1 MQNGLFHF
9 SRLGIAQASLA
20 LRSAYRKGLYINIK
34 KGAVLLAALL
44 MSCLSIPAY
53 SQVVLSQASSGRNVF
68 PLSSDS
74 SAAIVYEASTEASVV
89 ATAAELLASD
99 VAKVTG
105 KSPRIFSDGASSL
118 SCRYAVIAGTLGQSP
133 MIDRLVENGKID
145 VSQINGG
152 WERYAVRLV
161 DAPFRG
167 VRKALVVVGSDRRG
181 TAYGLLSISRTIGVS
196 PWYWWLDAPV
206 RKSSKIYLT
215 VNDFDSRT
223 PSVKYR
229 GIFINDE
236 DWGLLR
242 WAKRNFEKELGNI
255 GPKTYDKVCELLL
268 RLNANM
274 LAPAMHEASTAFYQ
288 IPQNKEVADKYGIII
303 TASHCEPLLLNTASE
318 WRKEYGEWNYR
329 TNAAKIDSVL
339 KARVVEASPYE
350 NVYVL
355 ALRGL
360 HDRAMNGVES
370 MASRKATV
378 QSALMN
384 QRGILADVTGKPADE
399 IPQVFTPYKEVLDVY
414 NQGLV
419 LPDDVTIVWPDDNYG
434 YMKRLSG
441 PKERMRSGRSGVYYH
456 SSYLGRPHDY
466 LWMNTTS
473 PTLMYE
479 ELRKAYDSTADR
491 YWLLNSGDI
500 KSCEIA
506 VDFFL
511 SMAYDIDSF
520 NYQRAAKYRAEWLGT
535 MLGAENIAAYESIF
549 DEFYHQAFIR
559 KPEFMGWGYQWTTDR
574 HGNERNTDTDFS
586 FANYREAER
595 RIEAYRNISSEVE
608 SLMEKLPSS
617 HIPCFYQSVYYP
629 VKACEL
635 MSRMVLSGQQNRW
648 YVLQGRA
655 AAISAADE
663 AVNCYDSLRVI
674 TDGYNALLDGKWNHV
689 MTMGQGFAA
698 SYFKKP
704 VLRTPDLA
712 ETPVLGV
719 MAENEGSLNGVSS
732 YHLLPAFNKFLKC
745 SYYIDI
751 FNKGKG
757 QLSWSASAD
766 SEWVILSK
774 SSGDTSFGDRIEV
787 SVDWTKV
794 PVGDR
799 IAGTVTVK
807 DASGASENV
816 LVSVFNP
823 SSPTC
828 DELKGIYV
836 QHNGYVSI
844 DAAGYHRK
852 TENDD
857 IKIIDIPNLGIENA
871 AVQFGNPMMP
881 KQNTR
886 RDKVPC
892 VEYDFYTFEQGS
904 VDVYTYVLPTFVIT
918 PDREYSGHEA
928 TNVETQYGVCIDDGP
943 VMNPSTSSVEYA
955 QIWYESCLKN
965 CRVNKTT
972 LHLNEPGKHTV
983 RILCGDAGTVLQKIV
998 IDFGGLKRSYTGPQP
1013 TLSR

>member
-1 MQNGLFHF
+1 MWNSFLMN
-9 SRLGIAQASLA
+9 
-20 LRSAYRKGLYINIK
+20 KN
-34 KGAVLLAALL
+34 GAVVLAALL
-44 MSCLSIPAY
+44 CLVAAFPLRA
-53 SQVVLSQASSGRNVF
+53 QVSLSETSSGRNVV
-68 PLSSDS
+68 PLSAKTC
-74 SAAIVYEASTEASVV
+74 AAIMYDAVSEPSVV
-89 ATAAELLASD
+89 GTAVGLLASD
-99 VAKVTG
+99 IEKVTG
-105 KSPRIFSDGASSL
+105 RVPSVSGNGSVPE
-118 SCRYAVIAGTLGQSP
+118 SCRYAVIAGTLGHSSL
-133 MIDRLVENGKID
+133 IDALVRERKID
-145 VSQINGG
+145 VSSISGD

-161 DAPFRG
+161 EAPLKG
-167 VRKALVVVGSDRRG
+167 VRRALVVVGSDRRG
-181 TAYGLLSISRTIGVS
+181 TAYGLLSLSRAIGVS
-196 PWYWWLDAPV
+196 PWYWWMDAPV
-206 RKSSKIYLT
+206 EHRNSIYLS
-215 VNDFDSRT
+215 VNAYDAAT

-255 GPKTYDKVCELLL
+255 GPKTYEKVCELLL

-288 IPQNKEVADKYGIII
+288 IPQNKEIADRYGIII

-318 WRKEYGEWNYR
+318 WHKDRYGDWNYN
-329 TNAAKIDSVL
+329 TNSERIDSVL
-339 KARVVEASPYE
+339 NARVVETSPYE
-350 NVYVL
+350 NAYVI

-360 HDRAMNGVES
+360 HDRAMSGAES
-370 MASRKATV
+370 LDSRKATV
-378 QSALMN
+378 QRALLN
-384 QRGILADVTGKPADE
+384 QRKILSDVLGKDASE
-399 IPQVFTPYKEVLDVY
+399 IPQFFTPYKEVLDVY
-414 NQGLV
+414 NQGLE

-441 PKERMRSGRSGVYYH
+441 PKEQLRSGRSGVYYH

-500 KSCEIA
+500 KSCEFA

-520 NYQRAAKYRAEWLGT
+520 SYERAASYRSEWLCG
-535 MLGAENIAAYESIF
+535 MLGEKNRDAYRSIF

-559 KPEFMGWGYQWTTDR
+559 KPEFMGWGYQWTTDK

-595 RIEAYRNISSEVE
+595 RLEAYRKISSETE
-608 SLMEKLPSS
+608 ALMAQLPSS

-635 MSRMVLSGQQNRW
+635 MSRMVLSGQKNRW
-648 YVLQGRA
+648 YALQQRTA
-655 AAISAADE
+655 ATAAADE
-663 AVNCYDSLRVI
+663 AIRCHDSLRVI
-674 TDGYNALLDGKWNHV
+674 TEGYNSLLDGKWNHV

-704 VLRTPDLA
+704 VLREVKLSQAP
-712 ETPVLGV
+712 ELGV
-719 MAENEGSLNGVSS
+719 MVENEGSLNGVSS
-732 YHLLPAFNKFLKC
+732 YHLLPAFNGYFRC
-745 SYYIDI
+745 AYFIDI

-757 QLSWSASAD
+757 QLSWTAETDKEWILLSRTSGKTAD
-766 SEWVILSK
+766 E
-774 SSGDTSFGDRIEV
+774 GRIMV
-787 SVDWTKV
+787 SVDWNNV
-794 PVGDR
+794 PVGDK
-799 IAGTVTVK
+799 IAGTVTIK
-807 DASGASENV
+807 DGSGVQENV

-823 SSPTC
+823 SSPTRE
-828 DELKGIYV
+828 DLNGIYV

-852 TENDD
+852 RENDA
-857 IKIIDIPNLGIENA
+857 IRIIDIPNLGIENK

-886 RDKVPC
+886 NGDVPC

-904 VDVYTYVLPTFVIT
+904 VDVYTYVLPTFVLSA
-918 PDREYSGHEA
+918 DRGYSGHEA
-928 TNVETQYGVCIDDGP
+928 TNIETQYGVCIDDGP

-972 LHLNEPGKHTV
+972 LHINEPGRHSI

-998 IDFGGLKRSYTGPQP
+998 LDFGGLKRSYLGPEP
-1013 TLSR
+1013 TMVK

>member
-1 MQNGLFHF
+1 MWNSFLMNK
-9 SRLGIAQASLA
+9 
-20 LRSAYRKGLYINIK
+20 Y
-34 KGAVLLAALL
+34 GAVVLAALL
-44 MSCLSIPAY
+44 CLAAAFPLHA
-53 SQVVLSQASSGRNVF
+53 QVSLSETSSGRNVF
-68 PLSSDS
+68 PLSTKTC
-74 SAAIVYEASTEASVV
+74 AAIMYDATSEPSVV
-89 ATAAELLASD
+89 GTAVGLLASD
-99 VAKVTG
+99 IEKVTG
-105 KSPRIFSDGASSL
+105 KCPSVSGNGSVTA
-118 SCRYAVIAGTLGQSP
+118 SCRYAVIAGTLGHSSL
-133 MIDRLVENGKID
+133 IDELVRDGKID
-145 VSQINGG
+145 VSSISGD

-161 DAPFRG
+161 EAPLKG
-167 VRKALVVVGSDRRG
+167 VRRALVVVGSDRRG
-181 TAYGLLSISRTIGVS
+181 TAYGLLSLSRAIGVN
-196 PWYWWLDAPV
+196 PWYWWMDAPV
-206 RKSSKIYLT
+206 EHRNSIYLS
-215 VNDFDSRT
+215 VNAYDAAT

-255 GPKTYDKVCELLL
+255 GPKTYEKVCELLL

-288 IPQNKEVADKYGIII
+288 IPQNKEIADKYGIII

-318 WRKEYGEWNYR
+318 WHKDRYGDWNYN
-329 TNAAKIDSVL
+329 TNSERIDSVL
-339 KARVVEASPYE
+339 NARVVETSPYE
-350 NVYVL
+350 NAYVI

-360 HDRAMNGVES
+360 HDRAMSGAES
-370 MASRKATV
+370 LDSRKATV
-378 QSALMN
+378 QRALLN
-384 QRGILADVTGKPADE
+384 QRKILSDVLGKDASE
-399 IPQVFTPYKEVLDVY
+399 IPQFFTPYKEVLDVY
-414 NQGLV
+414 NQGLE

-441 PKERMRSGRSGVYYH
+441 PKEQLRSGRSGVYYH

-500 KSCEIA
+500 KSCEFA

-520 NYQRAAKYRAEWLGT
+520 SYERAASYRSEWLCG
-535 MLGAENIAAYESIF
+535 MLGEKNRDAYRSIF

-559 KPEFMGWGYQWTTDR
+559 KPEFMGWGYQWTTDK

-595 RIEAYRNISSEVE
+595 RLEAYRKISSETE
-608 SLMEKLPSS
+608 ALMAQLPSS

-635 MSRMVLSGQQNRW
+635 MSRMVLSGQKNRW
-648 YVLQGRA
+648 YALQRRTA
-655 AAISAADE
+655 ATAAADE
-663 AVNCYDSLRVI
+663 AVRCHDSLRVI
-674 TDGYNALLDGKWNHV
+674 TEGYNSLLGGKWNHV

-704 VLRTPDLA
+704 VLREVKLSPA
-712 ETPVLGV
+712 PELGV
-719 MAENEGSLNGVSS
+719 MVENEGSLNGVSS
-732 YHLLPAFNKFLKC
+732 YHLLPAFNGYFRC
-745 SYYIDI
+745 AYFIDI
-751 FNKGKG
+751 FNRGKG
-757 QLSWSASAD
+757 QLSWTAETDKEWILLSRTSGKTAD
-766 SEWVILSK
+766 E
-774 SSGDTSFGDRIEV
+774 DRIMV
-787 SVDWTKV
+787 SVDWNNV
-794 PVGDR
+794 PVGDK
-799 IAGTVTVK
+799 IAGIVTIK
-807 DASGASENV
+807 DGSGVQENV

-823 SSPTC
+823 SSPTRE
-828 DELKGIYV
+828 DLNGIYV

-852 TENDD
+852 RENDA
-857 IKIIDIPNLGIENA
+857 IRIIDISNLGIENK

-886 RDKVPC
+886 KEDVPC

-904 VDVYTYVLPTFVIT
+904 VDVYTYVLPTFVLSA
-918 PDREYSGHEA
+918 DRGYSGHEA

-972 LHLNEPGKHTV
+972 LHINEPGKHSV

-998 IDFGGLKRSYTGPQP
+998 LDFGGLKRSYLGPEP
-1013 TLSR
+1013 TLVK

>member
-1 MQNGLFHF
+1 MWNSFLMNK
-9 SRLGIAQASLA
+9 
-20 LRSAYRKGLYINIK
+20 Y
-34 KGAVLLAALL
+34 GAVVLAALL
-44 MSCLSIPAY
+44 CLAAAFPLRA
-53 SQVVLSQASSGRNVF
+53 QVSLSETSSGRNVF
-68 PLSSDS
+68 PLSTKTC
-74 SAAIVYEASTEASVV
+74 AAIMYDATSEPSVV
-89 ATAAELLASD
+89 GTAVGLLASD
-99 VAKVTG
+99 IEKVTG
-105 KSPRIFSDGASSL
+105 KCPSVSGNGSVTA
-118 SCRYAVIAGTLGQSP
+118 SCRYAVIAGTLGHSSL
-133 MIDRLVENGKID
+133 IDELVRDGKID
-145 VSQINGG
+145 VSSISGD

-161 DAPFRG
+161 EAPLKG
-167 VRKALVVVGSDRRG
+167 VRRALVVVGSDRRG
-181 TAYGLLSISRTIGVS
+181 TAYGLLSISRAIGVN
-196 PWYWWLDAPV
+196 PWYWWMDAPV
-206 RKSSKIYLT
+206 EHRNSIYLS
-215 VNDFDSRT
+215 VNAYDAAT

-255 GPKTYDKVCELLL
+255 GPKTYEKVCELLL

-288 IPQNKEVADKYGIII
+288 IPQNKEIADRYGIII

-318 WRKEYGEWNYR
+318 WHKDRYGDWNYN
-329 TNAAKIDSVL
+329 TNSERIDSVL
-339 KARVVEASPYE
+339 NARVVETSPYE
-350 NVYVL
+350 NAYVI

-360 HDRAMNGVES
+360 HDRAMSGAES
-370 MASRKATV
+370 LDSRKATV
-378 QSALMN
+378 QRALLN
-384 QRGILADVTGKPADE
+384 QRKILSDVLGKDASE
-399 IPQVFTPYKEVLDVY
+399 IPQFFTPYKEVLDVY
-414 NQGLV
+414 NQGLE

-441 PKERMRSGRSGVYYH
+441 PKEQLRSGRSGVYYH

-500 KSCEIA
+500 KSCEFA

-520 NYQRAAKYRAEWLGT
+520 SYERAASYRSEWLCG
-535 MLGAENIAAYESIF
+535 MLGEKDRDAYRSIF

-559 KPEFMGWGYQWTTDR
+559 KPEFMGWGYQWTTDK

-595 RIEAYRNISSEVE
+595 RLEAYRKISSETE
-608 SLMEKLPSS
+608 ALMAQLPSS

-635 MSRMVLSGQQNRW
+635 MSRMVLSGQKNRW
-648 YVLQGRA
+648 YALQQRTA
-655 AAISAADE
+655 ATAAADE
-663 AVNCYDSLRVI
+663 AIRCHDSLRVI
-674 TDGYNALLDGKWNHV
+674 TEGYNSLLDGKWNHV

-704 VLRTPDLA
+704 VLREVKLSPA
-712 ETPVLGV
+712 PELGV
-719 MAENEGSLNGVSS
+719 MVENEGSLNGVSS
-732 YHLLPAFNKFLKC
+732 YHLLPAFNGYFRC
-745 SYYIDI
+745 AYFIDI
-751 FNKGKG
+751 FNRGKG
-757 QLSWSASAD
+757 QLSWTAETDKEWILLSRTSGKTAD
-766 SEWVILSK
+766 E
-774 SSGDTSFGDRIEV
+774 DRIMV
-787 SVDWTKV
+787 SVDWNNV
-794 PVGDR
+794 PVGDK
-799 IAGTVTVK
+799 IAGTVTIK
-807 DASGASENV
+807 DGSGVQENV

-823 SSPTC
+823 SSPTRE
-828 DELKGIYV
+828 DLNGIYV

-852 TENDD
+852 RENDA
-857 IKIIDIPNLGIENA
+857 IRIIDIPNLGIENK

-886 RDKVPC
+886 KEDVPC

-904 VDVYTYVLPTFVIT
+904 VDVYTYVLPTFVLSA
-918 PDREYSGHEA
+918 DRGYSGHEA
-928 TNVETQYGVCIDDGP
+928 TNIETQYGVCIDDGP

-972 LHLNEPGKHTV
+972 LHINEPGRHSI

-998 IDFGGLKRSYTGPQP
+998 LDFGGLKRSYLGPEP
-1013 TLSR
+1013 TMVK

>member
-1 MQNGLFHF
+1 MWNSFLMN
-9 SRLGIAQASLA
+9 
-20 LRSAYRKGLYINIK
+20 KN
-34 KGAVLLAALL
+34 GAVVLAALL
-44 MSCLSIPAY
+44 CLAAAFPLRA
-53 SQVVLSQASSGRNVF
+53 QVSLSETSSGRNVF
-68 PLSSDS
+68 PLSAKTC
-74 SAAIVYEASTEASVV
+74 AAIMYDAVSEPSVV
-89 ATAAELLASD
+89 GTAVGLLASD
-99 VAKVTG
+99 IEKVTG
-105 KSPRIFSDGASSL
+105 RVPSVSGNGSVPA
-118 SCRYAVIAGTLGQSP
+118 SCRYAVIAGTLGHSSL
-133 MIDRLVENGKID
+133 IDALVRDRKID
-145 VSQINGG
+145 VSSISGD

-161 DAPFRG
+161 EAPLKG
-167 VRKALVVVGSDRRG
+167 VRRALVVVGSDRRG
-181 TAYGLLSISRTIGVS
+181 TAYGLLSLSRAIGVS
-196 PWYWWLDAPV
+196 PWYWWMDAPV
-206 RKSSKIYLT
+206 EHRSSIYLS
-215 VNDFDSRT
+215 VNAYDAAT

-255 GPKTYDKVCELLL
+255 GPKTYEKVCELLL

-288 IPQNKEVADKYGIII
+288 IPQNKEVADRYGIII

-318 WRKEYGEWNYR
+318 WQKDRYGDWNYN
-329 TNAAKIDSVL
+329 TNSERIDSVL
-339 KARVVEASPYE
+339 NARVVETSPYE
-350 NVYVL
+350 NAYVI

-360 HDRAMNGVES
+360 HDRAMSGGES
-370 MASRKATV
+370 LDSRKATV
-378 QSALMN
+378 QRALLN
-384 QRGILADVTGKPADE
+384 QRKILSDVLGKDASE
-399 IPQVFTPYKEVLDVY
+399 IPQFFTPYKEVLDVY
-414 NQGLV
+414 NQGLE

-441 PKERMRSGRSGVYYH
+441 PKEQLRSGRSGVYYH

-500 KSCEIA
+500 KSCEFA

-520 NYQRAAKYRAEWLGT
+520 SYERAASYRSEWLCGMLGEKYRD
-535 MLGAENIAAYESIF
+535 AYRSIF

-559 KPEFMGWGYQWTTDR
+559 KPEFMGWGYQWTTDK

-595 RIEAYRNISSEVE
+595 RLEAYRKISSETE
-608 SLMEKLPSS
+608 ALMAQLPSS

-635 MSRMVLSGQQNRW
+635 MSRMVLSGQKNRW
-648 YVLQGRA
+648 YALQQRTA
-655 AAISAADE
+655 ATAAADE
-663 AVNCYDSLRVI
+663 AIRCHDSLRVI
-674 TDGYNALLDGKWNHV
+674 TEGYNSLLDGKWNHV

-704 VLRTPDLA
+704 VLREVKLSPA
-712 ETPVLGV
+712 PELGV
-719 MAENEGSLNGVSS
+719 MVENEGSLNGVSS
-732 YHLLPAFNKFLKC
+732 YHLLPAFNGYFRC
-745 SYYIDI
+745 AYFIDI
-751 FNKGKG
+751 FNRGKG
-757 QLSWSASAD
+757 QLSWTAETDKEWILLSRTSGKTAD
-766 SEWVILSK
+766 E
-774 SSGDTSFGDRIEV
+774 DRIMV
-787 SVDWTKV
+787 SVDWNNV
-794 PVGDR
+794 PVGDK
-799 IAGTVTVK
+799 IAGTVTIK
-807 DASGASENV
+807 DGSGVQENV

-823 SSPTC
+823 SYPTRE
-828 DELKGIYV
+828 DLNGIYV

-852 TENDD
+852 RENDA
-857 IKIIDIPNLGIENA
+857 IRIIDIPNLGIENK

-886 RDKVPC
+886 NGDVPC

-904 VDVYTYVLPTFVIT
+904 VDVYTYVLPTFVLSA
-918 PDREYSGHEA
+918 DRGYSGHEA
-928 TNVETQYGVCIDDGP
+928 TNIETQYGVCIDDGP

-972 LHLNEPGKHTV
+972 LHINEPGRHSI

-998 IDFGGLKRSYTGPQP
+998 LDFGGLKRSYLGPEP
-1013 TLSR
+1013 TMVK

>member
-1 MQNGLFHF
+1 MWNSFLMNK
-9 SRLGIAQASLA
+9 
-20 LRSAYRKGLYINIK
+20 Y
-34 KGAVLLAALL
+34 GAVVLAALL
-44 MSCLSIPAY
+44 CLAAAFPLRA
-53 SQVVLSQASSGRNVF
+53 QVSLSETSSGRNVF
-68 PLSSDS
+68 PLSTKTC
-74 SAAIVYEASTEASVV
+74 AAIMYDATSEPSVV
-89 ATAAELLASD
+89 GTAVGLLASD
-99 VAKVTG
+99 IEKVTG
-105 KSPRIFSDGASSL
+105 KCPSVSGNGSVTA
-118 SCRYAVIAGTLGQSP
+118 SCRYAVIAGTLGHSSL
-133 MIDRLVENGKID
+133 IDELVRDGKID
-145 VSQINGG
+145 VSSISGE

-161 DAPFRG
+161 EAPLKG
-167 VRKALVVVGSDRRG
+167 VRRALVVVGSDRRG
-181 TAYGLLSISRTIGVS
+181 TAYGLLSLSRAIGVN
-196 PWYWWLDAPV
+196 PWYWWMDAPV
-206 RKSSKIYLT
+206 EHRNSIYLS
-215 VNDFDSRT
+215 VNAYDAAT

-255 GPKTYDKVCELLL
+255 GPKTYEKVCELLL

-288 IPQNKEVADKYGIII
+288 IPQNKEIADRYGIII

-318 WRKEYGEWNYR
+318 WHKDRYGDWNYNTSSER
-329 TNAAKIDSVL
+329 IDSVL
-339 KARVVEASPYE
+339 NARVVETSPYE
-350 NVYVL
+350 NAYVI

-360 HDRAMNGVES
+360 HDRAMSGAENLD
-370 MASRKATV
+370 SRKATV
-378 QSALMN
+378 QRALLN
-384 QRGILADVTGKPADE
+384 QRKILSDVLGKDASE
-399 IPQVFTPYKEVLDVY
+399 IPQFFTPYKEVLDVY
-414 NQGLV
+414 NQGLE

-441 PKERMRSGRSGVYYH
+441 PKEQLRSGRSGVYYH

-500 KSCEIA
+500 KSCEFA

-520 NYQRAAKYRAEWLGT
+520 SYERAASYRSEWLCGMLGEKYRD
-535 MLGAENIAAYESIF
+535 AYRSIF

-559 KPEFMGWGYQWTTDR
+559 KPEFMGWGYQWTTDK

-595 RIEAYRNISSEVE
+595 RLEAYRKISSETE
-608 SLMEKLPSS
+608 ALMAQLPSS

-635 MSRMVLSGQQNRW
+635 MSRMVLSGQKNRW
-648 YVLQGRA
+648 YALQRRTA
-655 AAISAADE
+655 ATAAADE
-663 AVNCYDSLRVI
+663 AIRCHDSLRVI
-674 TDGYNALLDGKWNHV
+674 TEGYNSLLGGKWNHV

-704 VLRTPDLA
+704 VLREVKLSPA
-712 ETPVLGV
+712 PELGV
-719 MAENEGSLNGVSS
+719 MVENEGSLNGVSS
-732 YHLLPAFNKFLKC
+732 YHLLPAFNGYFRC
-745 SYYIDI
+745 AYFIDI
-751 FNKGKG
+751 FNRGKG
-757 QLSWSASAD
+757 QLSWTAETDKEWILLSRTSGKTAD
-766 SEWVILSK
+766 E
-774 SSGDTSFGDRIEV
+774 DRIMV
-787 SVDWTKV
+787 SVDWNNV
-794 PVGDR
+794 PVGDK
-799 IAGTVTVK
+799 IAGTVTIK
-807 DASGASENV
+807 DGSGVQENV

-823 SSPTC
+823 SSPTRE
-828 DELKGIYV
+828 DLNGIYV

-852 TENDD
+852 RENDA
-857 IKIIDIPNLGIENA
+857 IRIIDIPNLGIENK

-886 RDKVPC
+886 KGDVPC

-904 VDVYTYVLPTFVIT
+904 VDVYTYVLPTFVLSA
-918 PDREYSGHEA
+918 DRGYSGHEA
-928 TNVETQYGVCIDDGP
+928 TNIETQYGVCIDDGP

-972 LHLNEPGKHTV
+972 LHINEPGKHSV

-998 IDFGGLKRSYTGPQP
+998 LDFGGLKRSYLGPEP
-1013 TLSR
+1013 TMVK

>member
-1 MQNGLFHF
+1 MWNSFLMN
-9 SRLGIAQASLA
+9 
-20 LRSAYRKGLYINIK
+20 KN
-34 KGAVLLAALL
+34 GAVVLAALL
-44 MSCLSIPAY
+44 CLVAAFPLRA
-53 SQVVLSQASSGRNVF
+53 QVSLSETTSGRNVF
-68 PLSSDS
+68 PLSAKTC
-74 SAAIVYEASTEASVV
+74 AAIMYDAVSEPSVV
-89 ATAAELLASD
+89 GTAVGLLASD
-99 VAKVTG
+99 IEKVTG
-105 KSPRIFSDGASSL
+105 RVPSVSGNGSVPA
-118 SCRYAVIAGTLGQSP
+118 SCRYAVIAGTLGHSSL
-133 MIDRLVENGKID
+133 IDALVRDRKID
-145 VSQINGG
+145 VSSISGD

-161 DAPFRG
+161 EAPLKG
-167 VRKALVVVGSDRRG
+167 VRRALVVVGSDRRG
-181 TAYGLLSISRTIGVS
+181 TAYGLLSLSRAIGVS
-196 PWYWWLDAPV
+196 PWYWWMDAPV
-206 RKSSKIYLT
+206 EHRNSIYLS
-215 VNDFDSRT
+215 VNAYDAAT

-255 GPKTYDKVCELLL
+255 GPKTYEKVCELLL

-288 IPQNKEVADKYGIII
+288 IPQNKEVADRYGIII

-318 WRKEYGEWNYR
+318 WQKDRYGDWNYN
-329 TNAAKIDSVL
+329 TNSERIDSVL
-339 KARVVEASPYE
+339 NARVVETSPYE
-350 NVYVL
+350 NAYVI

-360 HDRAMNGVES
+360 HDRAMSGAES
-370 MASRKATV
+370 LDSRKATV
-378 QSALMN
+378 QRALLN
-384 QRGILADVTGKPADE
+384 QRKILSDVLGKDASE
-399 IPQVFTPYKEVLDVY
+399 IPQFFTPYKEVLDVY
-414 NQGLV
+414 NQGLE

-434 YMKRLSG
+434 YMKRLSS
-441 PKERMRSGRSGVYYH
+441 PKEQLRSGRSGVYYH

-500 KSCEIA
+500 KSCEFA

-520 NYQRAAKYRAEWLGT
+520 SYERAASYRSEWLCG
-535 MLGAENIAAYESIF
+535 MLGEKNRDAYRSIF

-559 KPEFMGWGYQWTTDR
+559 KPEFMGWGYQWTTDK

-595 RIEAYRNISSEVE
+595 RLEAYRKISSETE
-608 SLMEKLPSS
+608 ALMAQLPSS

-635 MSRMVLSGQQNRW
+635 MSRMVLSGQKNRW
-648 YVLQGRA
+648 YALQRRTA
-655 AAISAADE
+655 ATAAADE
-663 AVNCYDSLRVI
+663 AIRCHDSLRVI
-674 TDGYNALLDGKWNHV
+674 TEGYNSLLGGKWNHV

-704 VLRTPDLA
+704 VLREVKLSPA
-712 ETPVLGV
+712 PELGV
-719 MAENEGSLNGVSS
+719 MVENEGSLNGVSS
-732 YHLLPAFNKFLKC
+732 YHLLPAFNGYFRC
-745 SYYIDI
+745 AYFIDI
-751 FNKGKG
+751 FNRGKG
-757 QLSWSASAD
+757 QLSWTAETDKEWILLSRTSGKTAD
-766 SEWVILSK
+766 E
-774 SSGDTSFGDRIEV
+774 DRIMV
-787 SVDWTKV
+787 SVDWNNV
-794 PVGDR
+794 PVGDK
-799 IAGTVTVK
+799 IAGTVTIK
-807 DASGASENV
+807 DASGVQENV

-823 SSPTC
+823 SYPTRE
-828 DELKGIYV
+828 DLNGIYV

-852 TENDD
+852 RENDA
-857 IKIIDIPNLGIENA
+857 IRIIDIPNLGIENK

-886 RDKVPC
+886 NGDVPC

-904 VDVYTYVLPTFVIT
+904 VDVYTYVLPTFVLSA
-918 PDREYSGHEA
+918 DRGYSGHEA
-928 TNVETQYGVCIDDGP
+928 TNIETQYGVCIDDGP

-972 LHLNEPGKHTV
+972 LHINEPGRHSI

-998 IDFGGLKRSYTGPQP
+998 LDFGGLKRSYLGPEP
-1013 TLSR
+1013 TMVK

>member
-1 MQNGLFHF
+1 MWNSFLMNK
-9 SRLGIAQASLA
+9 
-20 LRSAYRKGLYINIK
+20 Y
-34 KGAVLLAALL
+34 GAVVLTALLCLAAAFPLRAQV
-44 MSCLSIPAY
+44 SLSET
-53 SQVVLSQASSGRNVF
+53 SSGRNVF
-68 PLSSDS
+68 PLSTKTC
-74 SAAIVYEASTEASVV
+74 AAIMYDATSEPSVV
-89 ATAAELLASD
+89 GTAVGLLASD
-99 VAKVTG
+99 IEKVTG
-105 KSPRIFSDGASSL
+105 KCPSVSGNGSVPA
-118 SCRYAVIAGTLGQSP
+118 SCRYAVIAGTLGHSSL
-133 MIDRLVENGKID
+133 IDELVRDRKID
-145 VSQINGG
+145 VSSISGE
-152 WERYAVRLV
+152 WECYAVRLV
-161 DAPFRG
+161 EAPLKG
-167 VRKALVVVGSDRRG
+167 VRRALVVVGSDRRG
-181 TAYGLLSISRTIGVS
+181 TAYGLLSLSRAIGVN
-196 PWYWWLDAPV
+196 PWYWWMDAPV
-206 RKSSKIYLT
+206 EHRNSICLS
-215 VNDFDSRT
+215 VNAYDAAT

-255 GPKTYDKVCELLL
+255 GPKTYEKVCELLL

-288 IPQNKEVADKYGIII
+288 IPQNKEIADRYGIII

-318 WRKEYGEWNYR
+318 WHKDRYGDWNYN
-329 TNAAKIDSVL
+329 TNSERIDSVL
-339 KARVVEASPYE
+339 NARVVETSPYE
-350 NVYVL
+350 NAYVI

-360 HDRAMNGVES
+360 HDRAMSGAES
-370 MASRKATV
+370 LDSRKATV
-378 QSALMN
+378 QRALLN
-384 QRGILADVTGKPADE
+384 QRKILSDVLGKDASE
-399 IPQVFTPYKEVLDVY
+399 IPQFFTPYKEVLDVY
-414 NQGLV
+414 NQGLE

-441 PKERMRSGRSGVYYH
+441 PKEQLRSGRSGVYYH

-500 KSCEIA
+500 KSCEFA

-520 NYQRAAKYRAEWLGT
+520 SYERAASYRSEWLCG
-535 MLGAENIAAYESIF
+535 MLGEKNRDAYRSIF

-559 KPEFMGWGYQWTTDR
+559 KPEFMGWGYQWTTDK

-595 RIEAYRNISSEVE
+595 RLEAYRKISSETE
-608 SLMEKLPSS
+608 ALMAQLPSS

-635 MSRMVLSGQQNRW
+635 MSRMVLSGQKNRW
-648 YVLQGRA
+648 YALQRRTA
-655 AAISAADE
+655 ATAAADE
-663 AVNCYDSLRVI
+663 AIRCHDSLRVI
-674 TDGYNALLDGKWNHV
+674 TEGYNSLLDGKWNHV

-704 VLRTPDLA
+704 VLREVKLSPA
-712 ETPVLGV
+712 PELGV
-719 MAENEGSLNGVSS
+719 MVENEGSLNGVSS
-732 YHLLPAFNKFLKC
+732 YHLLPAFNGYFRC
-745 SYYIDI
+745 AYFIDI
-751 FNKGKG
+751 FNRGKG
-757 QLSWSASAD
+757 QLSWTAETDKEWILLSRTSGKTAD
-766 SEWVILSK
+766 E
-774 SSGDTSFGDRIEV
+774 DRIMV
-787 SVDWTKV
+787 SVDWNNV
-794 PVGDR
+794 PVGDK
-799 IAGTVTVK
+799 IAGTVTIK
-807 DASGASENV
+807 DGSGVQENV

-823 SSPTC
+823 SYPTRE
-828 DELKGIYV
+828 DLNGIYV

-852 TENDD
+852 RENDA
-857 IKIIDIPNLGIENA
+857 IRIIDIPNLGIENK

-886 RDKVPC
+886 NGDVPC

-904 VDVYTYVLPTFVIT
+904 VDVYTYVLPTFVLSA
-918 PDREYSGHEA
+918 DRGYSGHEA
-928 TNVETQYGVCIDDGP
+928 TNIETQYGVCIDDGP

-972 LHLNEPGKHTV
+972 LHINEPGRHSI

-998 IDFGGLKRSYTGPQP
+998 LDFGGLKRSYLGPEP
-1013 TLSR
+1013 TMVK

>member
-1 MQNGLFHF
+1 MWNSFLMN
-9 SRLGIAQASLA
+9 
-20 LRSAYRKGLYINIK
+20 KN
-34 KGAVLLAALL
+34 GAVVLAALL
-44 MSCLSIPAY
+44 CLAAAFPLRA
-53 SQVVLSQASSGRNVF
+53 QVSLSETSSGRNVF
-68 PLSSDS
+68 PLSAKTC
-74 SAAIVYEASTEASVV
+74 AAIMYDAVSEPSVV
-89 ATAAELLASD
+89 GTAVGLLASD
-99 VAKVTG
+99 IEKVTG
-105 KSPRIFSDGASSL
+105 KCPSVSGNGSVPA
-118 SCRYAVIAGTLGQSP
+118 SCRYAVIAGTLGHSSL
-133 MIDRLVENGKID
+133 IDELVRNGKID
-145 VSQINGG
+145 VSSISGE

-161 DAPFRG
+161 EAPLKG
-167 VRKALVVVGSDRRG
+167 VRRALVVVGSDRRG
-181 TAYGLLSISRTIGVS
+181 TAYGLLSLSRAIGVN
-196 PWYWWLDAPV
+196 PWYWWMDAPV
-206 RKSSKIYLT
+206 EHRNSIYLS
-215 VNDFDSRT
+215 VNAYDAAT

-255 GPKTYDKVCELLL
+255 GPKTYEKVCELLL

-288 IPQNKEVADKYGIII
+288 IPQNKEIADRYGIII

-318 WRKEYGEWNYR
+318 WHKDRYGDWNYN
-329 TNAAKIDSVL
+329 TNSERIDSVL
-339 KARVVEASPYE
+339 NARVVETSPYE
-350 NVYVL
+350 NAYVI

-360 HDRAMNGVES
+360 HDRAMSGAES
-370 MASRKATV
+370 LDSRKATV
-378 QSALMN
+378 QRALLN
-384 QRGILADVTGKPADE
+384 QRKILSDVLGKDASE
-399 IPQVFTPYKEVLDVY
+399 IPQFFTPYKEVLDVY
-414 NQGLV
+414 NQGLE

-434 YMKRLSG
+434 YMKRLSS
-441 PKERMRSGRSGVYYH
+441 PKEQLRSGRSGVYYH

-500 KSCEIA
+500 KSCEFA

-520 NYQRAAKYRAEWLGT
+520 SYERAASYRSEWLCG
-535 MLGAENIAAYESIF
+535 MLGEKNRDAYRSIF

-559 KPEFMGWGYQWTTDR
+559 KPEFMGWGYQWTTDK

-595 RIEAYRNISSEVE
+595 RLEAYRKISSETE
-608 SLMEKLPSS
+608 ALMAQLPSS

-635 MSRMVLSGQQNRW
+635 MSRMVLSGQKNRW
-648 YVLQGRA
+648 YALQRRTA
-655 AAISAADE
+655 ATAAADE
-663 AVNCYDSLRVI
+663 AIRCHDSLRVI
-674 TDGYNALLDGKWNHV
+674 TEGYNSLLDGKWNHV

-704 VLRTPDLA
+704 VLREVKLSPA
-712 ETPVLGV
+712 PELGV
-719 MAENEGSLNGVSS
+719 MVENEGSLNGVSS
-732 YHLLPAFNKFLKC
+732 YHLLPAFNGYFRC
-745 SYYIDI
+745 AYFIDI

-757 QLSWSASAD
+757 QLSWTAETDKEWILLSRTSGKTAD
-766 SEWVILSK
+766 E
-774 SSGDTSFGDRIEV
+774 DRIMV
-787 SVDWTKV
+787 SVDWNNV
-794 PVGDR
+794 PVGDK
-799 IAGTVTVK
+799 IAGTVTIK
-807 DASGASENV
+807 DGSGVQENV

-823 SSPTC
+823 SSPTRE
-828 DELKGIYV
+828 DLNGIYV

-852 TENDD
+852 RENDA
-857 IKIIDIPNLGIENA
+857 IKIIDIPNLGIENK

-886 RDKVPC
+886 KGDVPC

-904 VDVYTYVLPTFVIT
+904 VDVYTYVLPTFVLSA
-918 PDREYSGHEA
+918 DRGYSGHEA

-972 LHLNEPGKHTV
+972 LHINEPGKHSV

-998 IDFGGLKRSYTGPQP
+998 LDFGGLKRSYLGPEP
-1013 TLSR
+1013 TMVK

>member
-1 MQNGLFHF
+1 MWNSFLMN
-9 SRLGIAQASLA
+9 
-20 LRSAYRKGLYINIK
+20 KN
-34 KGAVLLAALL
+34 GAVVLAALL
-44 MSCLSIPAY
+44 CLVAAFPLRA
-53 SQVVLSQASSGRNVF
+53 QVSLSETSSGRNVF
-68 PLSSDS
+68 PLSTKTC
-74 SAAIVYEASTEASVV
+74 AAIMYDATSEPSVV
-89 ATAAELLASD
+89 GTAVGLLASD
-99 VAKVTG
+99 IEKVTG
-105 KSPRIFSDGASSL
+105 KCPSVSGNGSVTA
-118 SCRYAVIAGTLGQSP
+118 SCRYAVIAGTLGHSSL
-133 MIDRLVENGKID
+133 IDELVRDGKID
-145 VSQINGG
+145 VSSISGE

-161 DAPFRG
+161 EAPLKG
-167 VRKALVVVGSDRRG
+167 VRRALVVVGSDRRG
-181 TAYGLLSISRTIGVS
+181 TAYGLLSLSRAIGVN
-196 PWYWWLDAPV
+196 PWYWWMDAPV
-206 RKSSKIYLT
+206 EHRNSICLS
-215 VNDFDSRT
+215 VNAYDAAT

-255 GPKTYDKVCELLL
+255 GPKTYEKVCELLL

-288 IPQNKEVADKYGIII
+288 IPQNKEIADRYGIII

-318 WRKEYGEWNYR
+318 WHKDRYGDWNYN
-329 TNAAKIDSVL
+329 TNSERIDSVL
-339 KARVVEASPYE
+339 NARVVETSPYE
-350 NVYVL
+350 NAYVI

-360 HDRAMNGVES
+360 HDRAMSGAES
-370 MASRKATV
+370 LDSRKATV
-378 QSALMN
+378 QRALLN
-384 QRGILADVTGKPADE
+384 QRKILSDVLGKDASE
-399 IPQVFTPYKEVLDVY
+399 IPQFFTPYKEVLDVY
-414 NQGLV
+414 NQGLE

-434 YMKRLSG
+434 YMKRLSS
-441 PKERMRSGRSGVYYH
+441 PKEQLRSGRSGVYYH

-500 KSCEIA
+500 KSCEFA

-520 NYQRAAKYRAEWLGT
+520 SYERAASYRSEWLCG
-535 MLGAENIAAYESIF
+535 MLGEKNRDAYRSIF

-559 KPEFMGWGYQWTTDR
+559 KPEFMGWGYQWTTDK

-595 RIEAYRNISSEVE
+595 RLEAYRKISSETE
-608 SLMEKLPSS
+608 ALMAQLPSS

-635 MSRMVLSGQQNRW
+635 MSRMVLSGQKNRW
-648 YVLQGRA
+648 YALQRRTA
-655 AAISAADE
+655 ATAAADE
-663 AVNCYDSLRVI
+663 AIRCHDSLRVI
-674 TDGYNALLDGKWNHV
+674 TEGYNSLLDGKWNHV

-704 VLRTPDLA
+704 VLREVKLSPA
-712 ETPVLGV
+712 PELGV
-719 MAENEGSLNGVSS
+719 MVENEGSLNGVSS
-732 YHLLPAFNKFLKC
+732 YHLLPAFN
-745 SYYIDI
+745 SYFRCAYFIDI
-751 FNKGKG
+751 FNRGKG
-757 QLSWSASAD
+757 QLSWTAETDNEWILLSRTSGKTAD
-766 SEWVILSK
+766 E
-774 SSGDTSFGDRIEV
+774 DRIMV
-787 SVDWTKV
+787 SVDWNNV
-794 PVGDR
+794 PVGDK
-799 IAGTVTVK
+799 IAGTVTIK
-807 DASGASENV
+807 DGSGVQENV

-823 SSPTC
+823 SSPTRE
-828 DELKGIYV
+828 DLNGIYV

-852 TENDD
+852 RENDA
-857 IKIIDIPNLGIENA
+857 IKIIDIPNLGIENK

-886 RDKVPC
+886 KEDVPC

-904 VDVYTYVLPTFVIT
+904 VDVYTYVLPTFVLSA
-918 PDREYSGHEA
+918 DRGYSGHEA
-928 TNVETQYGVCIDDGP
+928 TNIETQYGVCIDDGP

-972 LHLNEPGKHTV
+972 LHINEPGRHSI

-998 IDFGGLKRSYTGPQP
+998 LDFGGLKRSYLGPEP
-1013 TLSR
+1013 TMVK

>member
-1 MQNGLFHF
+1 MWNSFLMNK
-9 SRLGIAQASLA
+9 
-20 LRSAYRKGLYINIK
+20 Y
-34 KGAVLLAALL
+34 GAVVLAALL
-44 MSCLSIPAY
+44 CLAAAFPLHA
-53 SQVVLSQASSGRNVF
+53 QVSLSETSSGRNVF
-68 PLSSDS
+68 PLSTKTC
-74 SAAIVYEASTEASVV
+74 AAIMYDATSEPSVV
-89 ATAAELLASD
+89 GTAVGLLASD
-99 VAKVTG
+99 IEKVTG
-105 KSPRIFSDGASSL
+105 KCPSVSGNGSVTA
-118 SCRYAVIAGTLGQSP
+118 SCRYAVIAGTLGHSSL
-133 MIDRLVENGKID
+133 IDELVRDGKID
-145 VSQINGG
+145 VSSISGD

-161 DAPFRG
+161 EAPLKG
-167 VRKALVVVGSDRRG
+167 VRRALVVVGSDRRG
-181 TAYGLLSISRTIGVS
+181 TAYGLLSLSRAIGVN
-196 PWYWWLDAPV
+196 PWYWWMDAPV
-206 RKSSKIYLT
+206 EHRNSIYLS
-215 VNDFDSRT
+215 VNAYDAAT

-255 GPKTYDKVCELLL
+255 GPKTYEKVCELLL

-288 IPQNKEVADKYGIII
+288 IPRNKDVADRYGIII

-318 WRKEYGEWNYR
+318 WQKDRYGDWNYN
-329 TNAAKIDSVL
+329 TNSERIDSVL
-339 KARVVEASPYE
+339 NARVVETSPYE
-350 NVYVL
+350 NAYVI

-360 HDRAMNGVES
+360 HDRAMSGAES
-370 MASRKATV
+370 LDSRKATV
-378 QSALMN
+378 QRALLN
-384 QRGILADVTGKPADE
+384 QRKILSDVLGKDASE
-399 IPQVFTPYKEVLDVY
+399 IPQFFTPYKEVLDVY
-414 NQGLV
+414 NQGLE

-434 YMKRLSG
+434 YMKRLSS
-441 PKERMRSGRSGVYYH
+441 PKEQLRSGRSGVYYH

-500 KSCEIA
+500 KSCEFA

-520 NYQRAAKYRAEWLGT
+520 SYERAASYRSEWLCG
-535 MLGAENIAAYESIF
+535 MLGEKDRDAYRSIF

-559 KPEFMGWGYQWTTDR
+559 KPEFMGWGYQWTTDK

-595 RIEAYRNISSEVE
+595 RLEAYRKISSETE
-608 SLMEKLPSS
+608 ALMAQLPSS

-635 MSRMVLSGQQNRW
+635 MSRMVLSGQKNRW
-648 YVLQGRA
+648 YALQRRTA
-655 AAISAADE
+655 ATAAADE
-663 AVNCYDSLRVI
+663 AIRCHDSLRVI
-674 TDGYNALLDGKWNHV
+674 TEGYNSLLDGKWNHV

-704 VLRTPDLA
+704 VLREVKLSPA
-712 ETPVLGV
+712 PELGV
-719 MAENEGSLNGVSS
+719 MVENEGSLNGVSS
-732 YHLLPAFNKFLKC
+732 YHLLPAFNGYFRC
-745 SYYIDI
+745 AYFIDI
-751 FNKGKG
+751 FNRGKG
-757 QLSWSASAD
+757 QLSWTAETDKEWILLSRTSGKTAD
-766 SEWVILSK
+766 E
-774 SSGDTSFGDRIEV
+774 DRIMV
-787 SVDWTKV
+787 SVDWNNV
-794 PVGDR
+794 PFGDK
-799 IAGTVTVK
+799 IAGTVTIK
-807 DASGASENV
+807 DGSGVQENV

-823 SSPTC
+823 SYPTRE
-828 DELKGIYV
+828 DLNGIYV

-852 TENDD
+852 RENDA
-857 IKIIDIPNLGIENA
+857 IRIIDIPNLGIENK

-886 RDKVPC
+886 NGDVPC

-904 VDVYTYVLPTFVIT
+904 VDVYTYVLPTFVLSA
-918 PDREYSGHEA
+918 DRGYSGHEA
-928 TNVETQYGVCIDDGP
+928 TNIETQYGVCIDDGP

-972 LHLNEPGKHTV
+972 LHINEPGRHSI

-998 IDFGGLKRSYTGPQP
+998 LDFGGLKRSYLGPEP
-1013 TLSR
+1013 TLVK

>member
-1 MQNGLFHF
+1 MWNSFLMN
-9 SRLGIAQASLA
+9 
-20 LRSAYRKGLYINIK
+20 KN
-34 KGAVLLAALL
+34 GAVVLAALL
-44 MSCLSIPAY
+44 CLVAAFPLRA
-53 SQVVLSQASSGRNVF
+53 QVSLSETTSGRNVF
-68 PLSSDS
+68 PLSAKTC
-74 SAAIVYEASTEASVV
+74 AAIMYDAVSEPSVV
-89 ATAAELLASD
+89 GTAVGLLASD
-99 VAKVTG
+99 IEKVTG
-105 KSPRIFSDGASSL
+105 RVPSVSGNGSVPE
-118 SCRYAVIAGTLGQSP
+118 SCRYAVIAGTLGHSSL
-133 MIDRLVENGKID
+133 IDALVRERKID
-145 VSQINGG
+145 VSSISGD

-161 DAPFRG
+161 EAPLKG
-167 VRKALVVVGSDRRG
+167 VRRALVVVGSDRRG
-181 TAYGLLSISRTIGVS
+181 TAYGLLSLSRAIGVS
-196 PWYWWLDAPV
+196 PWYWWMDAPV
-206 RKSSKIYLT
+206 EHRNSIYLS
-215 VNDFDSRT
+215 VNAYDAAT

-255 GPKTYDKVCELLL
+255 GPKTYEKVCELLL

-288 IPQNKEVADKYGIII
+288 IPQNKEVADRYGIII

-318 WRKEYGEWNYR
+318 WQKDRYGDWNYN
-329 TNAAKIDSVL
+329 TNSERIDSVL
-339 KARVVEASPYE
+339 NARVVETSPYE
-350 NVYVL
+350 NAYVI

-360 HDRAMNGVES
+360 HDRAMSGGES
-370 MASRKATV
+370 LDSRKATV
-378 QSALMN
+378 QRALLN
-384 QRGILADVTGKPADE
+384 QRKILSDVLGKDASE
-399 IPQVFTPYKEVLDVY
+399 IPQFFTPYKEVLDVY
-414 NQGLV
+414 NQGLE

-441 PKERMRSGRSGVYYH
+441 PKEQLRSGRSGVYYH

-500 KSCEIA
+500 KSCEFA

-520 NYQRAAKYRAEWLGT
+520 SYERAASYRSEWLCG
-535 MLGAENIAAYESIF
+535 MLGGKNRDTYRSIF

-559 KPEFMGWGYQWTTDR
+559 KPEFMGWGYQWTTDK

-595 RIEAYRNISSEVE
+595 RLEAYRKISSETE
-608 SLMEKLPSS
+608 ALMAQLPSS

-635 MSRMVLSGQQNRW
+635 MSRMVLSGQKNRW
-648 YVLQGRA
+648 YALQRRTA
-655 AAISAADE
+655 ATAAADE
-663 AVNCYDSLRVI
+663 AVRCHDSLRVI
-674 TDGYNALLDGKWNHV
+674 TEGYNSLLGGKWNHV

-704 VLRTPDLA
+704 VLREVKLSPA
-712 ETPVLGV
+712 PELGV
-719 MAENEGSLNGVSS
+719 MVENEGSLNGVSS
-732 YHLLPAFNKFLKC
+732 YHLLPAFNGYFRC
-745 SYYIDI
+745 AYFIDI
-751 FNKGKG
+751 FNRGKG
-757 QLSWSASAD
+757 QLSWTAETDKEWILLSRTSGKTAD
-766 SEWVILSK
+766 E
-774 SSGDTSFGDRIEV
+774 DRIMV
-787 SVDWTKV
+787 SVDWNNV
-794 PVGDR
+794 PVGDK
-799 IAGTVTVK
+799 IAGTVTIK
-807 DASGASENV
+807 DGSGVQENV

-823 SSPTC
+823 SSPTRE
-828 DELKGIYV
+828 DLNGIYV

-852 TENDD
+852 RENDA
-857 IKIIDIPNLGIENA
+857 IRIIDIPNLGIENK

-886 RDKVPC
+886 NGDVPC

-904 VDVYTYVLPTFVIT
+904 VDVYTYVLPTFVLSA
-918 PDREYSGHEA
+918 DRGYSGHEA
-928 TNVETQYGVCIDDGP
+928 TNIETQYGVCIDDGP

-972 LHLNEPGKHTV
+972 LHINEPGRHSI

-998 IDFGGLKRSYTGPQP
+998 LDFGGLKRSYLGPEP
-1013 TLSR
+1013 TMVK

>member
-1 MQNGLFHF
+1 MTALLYAGACVPAMAQVSYPGNGSGRMF
-9 SRLGIAQASLA
+9 SLA
-20 LRSAYRKGLYINIK
+20 GGQNAPLIYDAASDASAVGT
-34 KGAVLLAALL
+34 AV
-44 MSCLSIPAY
+44 
-53 SQVVLSQASSGRNVF
+53 G
-68 PLSSDS
+68 
-74 SAAIVYEASTEASVV
+74 
-89 ATAAELLASD
+89 LLASD
-99 VAKVTG
+99 VGKVTG
-105 KSPRIFSDGASSL
+105 KDSPIISDGSLPSSA
-118 SCRYAVIAGTLGQSP
+118 RNVVIIGTLGHNRL
-133 MIDRLVENGKID
+133 IDSLVKGGKLD
-145 VSQINGG
+145 VSGISGT
-152 WERYAVRLV
+152 WESYAIRLL
-161 DAPFRG
+161 DRPFKG
-167 VRKALVVVGSDRRG
+167 VGKALVIAGSDRRG
-181 TAYGLLSISRTIGVS
+181 TAYGVLSVSRAIGVN

-206 RKSSKIYLT
+206 ERHPSISVSVK
-215 VNDFDSRT
+215 DFNSRT

-242 WAKRNFEKELGNI
+242 WAKRNFEKDLGNI
-255 GPKTYDKVCELLL
+255 GPRTYEKVCELLL

-274 LAPAMHEASTAFYQ
+274 LAPAMHEASAAFYS
-288 IPQNKEVADKYGIII
+288 IPQNREVADRYGIII

-318 WRKEYGEWNYR
+318 WSKDRYGEWNYN
-329 TNAAKIDSVL
+329 TNSERIDSVL
-339 KARVVEASPYE
+339 RARVIESSPYE
-350 NVYVL
+350 NVYVV

-360 HDRAMNGVES
+360 HDRAMSGTES
-370 MASRKATV
+370 MDSRKETV
-378 QSALMN
+378 QRALLS
-384 QRGILADVTGKPADE
+384 QRHILSDVLGRDETE

-414 NQGLV
+414 NRGLR

-441 PKERMRSGRSGVYYH
+441 PAEQKRGGRSGVYYH

-500 KSCEIA
+500 KSCEFA

-520 NYQRAAKYRAEWLGT
+520 DYERAAGYRTEWISGMLGT
-535 MLGAENIAAYESIF
+535 ECGEACRPVF

-595 RIEAYRNISSEVE
+595 RIDAYRTIASETE
-608 SLMEKLPSS
+608 SIMTGLPEAS
-617 HIPCFYQSVYYP
+617 IPCFYQSVYYP

-635 MSRMVLSGQQNRW
+635 MSRMVLSGQKNRL
-648 YVLQGRA
+648 YALQQRSA
-655 AAISAADE
+655 TQAAADE
-663 AVNCYDSLRVI
+663 AVSCYDSLRVI
-674 TDGYNALLDGKWNHV
+674 TDGYNSLLDGKWNHV

-704 VLRTPDLA
+704 VLRSTALA
-712 ETPVLGV
+712 ANPVLGIMV
-719 MAENEGSLNGVSS
+719 ENEGSINGVSS
-732 YHLLPAFNKFLKC
+732 YHLLPAFNTYLRRSAFV
-745 SYYIDI
+745 DV
-751 FNKGKG
+751 FNRGEG
-757 QLSWSASAD
+757 LLSWKAEAD
-766 SEWVILSK
+766 KDWIIMDRT
-774 SSGDTSFGDRIEV
+774 SGQTATEDRMEV
-787 SVDWTKV
+787 SVDWDKV
-794 PVGDR
+794 P
-799 IAGTVTVK
+799 
-807 DASGASENV
+807 SGARVTGRLRITDESGAAEDV

-823 SSPTC
+823 ASPLP
-828 DELKGIYV
+828 EEMSGIYV

-852 TENDD
+852 TENGD
-857 IKIIDIPNLGIENA
+857 IKIIDIPNLGIENRA
-871 AVQFGNPMMP
+871 IQLGNPVMP

-886 RDKVPC
+886 RKDVPC

-904 VDVYTYVLPTFVIT
+904 VDVYTYVLPTFVLSA
-918 PDREYSGHEA
+918 DRGYSGHEA
-928 TNVETQYGVCIDDGP
+928 TNLETQYGVCIDDGP

-955 QIWYESCLKN
+955 QIWYESCLRN

-972 LHLNEPGKHTV
+972 LHINEPGRHCV

-998 IDFGGLKRSYTGPQP
+998 LDFGGLKRSYLGPEP
-1013 TLSR
+1013 TRAE

>member
-1 MQNGLFHF
+1 MWNSFLMN
-9 SRLGIAQASLA
+9 
-20 LRSAYRKGLYINIK
+20 KN
-34 KGAVLLAALL
+34 GAVVLAALL
-44 MSCLSIPAY
+44 CLVAAFPLRA
-53 SQVVLSQASSGRNVF
+53 QVSLSETSSGRNVF
-68 PLSSDS
+68 PLS
-74 SAAIVYEASTEASVV
+74 AKTCTAIMYDAVSEPSVV
-89 ATAAELLASD
+89 GTAAGLLASD
-99 VAKVTG
+99 IEKVTG
-105 KSPRIFSDGASSL
+105 RVPSVSGNGSVPA
-118 SCRYAVIAGTLGQSP
+118 SCRYAVIAGTLGHSSL
-133 MIDRLVENGKID
+133 IDELVRDGKID
-145 VSQINGG
+145 VSSISGD

-161 DAPFRG
+161 EAPLKG
-167 VRKALVVVGSDRRG
+167 VRRALVVVGSDRRG
-181 TAYGLLSISRTIGVS
+181 TAYGLLSLSRAIGVS
-196 PWYWWLDAPV
+196 PWYWWMDAPV
-206 RKSSKIYLT
+206 EHRNSIYLS
-215 VNDFDSRT
+215 VNAYDAAT

-255 GPKTYDKVCELLL
+255 GPKTYEKVCELLL

-288 IPQNKEVADKYGIII
+288 IPRNKEVADRYGIII

-318 WRKEYGEWNYR
+318 WQKDRYGDWNYN
-329 TNAAKIDSVL
+329 TNSERIDSVL
-339 KARVVEASPYE
+339 NARVVETSPYE
-350 NVYVL
+350 NAYVI

-360 HDRAMNGVES
+360 HDRAMSGGES
-370 MASRKATV
+370 LDSRKATV
-378 QSALMN
+378 QRALLN
-384 QRGILADVTGKPADE
+384 QRKILSDVLGKDASE
-399 IPQVFTPYKEVLDVY
+399 IPQFFTPYKEVLDVY
-414 NQGLV
+414 NQGLE

-441 PKERMRSGRSGVYYH
+441 PKEQLRSGRSGVYYH

-500 KSCEIA
+500 KSCEFA

-520 NYQRAAKYRAEWLGT
+520 SYERAASYRSEWLCG
-535 MLGAENIAAYESIF
+535 MLGGKNRDTYRSIF

-595 RIEAYRNISSEVE
+595 RLEAYRKISSETE
-608 SLMEKLPSS
+608 ALMAQLPSS

-635 MSRMVLSGQQNRW
+635 MSRMILSGQKNRW
-648 YVLQGRA
+648 YALQRRSSA
-655 AAISAADE
+655 TAAADE
-663 AVNCYDSLRVI
+663 AMRCHDSLRVI
-674 TDGYNALLDGKWNHV
+674 TEGYNSLLDGKWNHV

-704 VLRTPDLA
+704 VLREVKLSPA
-712 ETPVLGV
+712 PELGV
-719 MAENEGSLNGVSS
+719 MVENEGSLNGVSS
-732 YHLLPAFNKFLKC
+732 YHLLPAFNGYFRC
-745 SYYIDI
+745 AYFIDI

-757 QLSWSASAD
+757 QLSWTAETDKEWILLSRTSGKTAD
-766 SEWVILSK
+766 E
-774 SSGDTSFGDRIEV
+774 DRIMV
-787 SVDWTKV
+787 SVDWNNV
-794 PVGDR
+794 PVGDK
-799 IAGTVTVK
+799 IAGTVTIK
-807 DASGASENV
+807 DGSGVQENV

-823 SSPTC
+823 SSPTRE
-828 DELKGIYV
+828 DLNGIYV

-852 TENDD
+852 RENDA
-857 IKIIDIPNLGIENA
+857 IRIIDIPNLGIENK

-886 RDKVPC
+886 KGDVPC

-904 VDVYTYVLPTFVIT
+904 VDVYTYVLPTFVLSA
-918 PDREYSGHEA
+918 DRGYSGHEA
-928 TNVETQYGVCIDDGP
+928 TNIETQYGVCIDDGP

-972 LHLNEPGKHTV
+972 LHINEPGRHSI

-998 IDFGGLKRSYTGPQP
+998 LDFGGLKRSYLGPEP
-1013 TLSR
+1013 TMVK

>member
-1 MQNGLFHF
+1 MWNSFLMN
-9 SRLGIAQASLA
+9 
-20 LRSAYRKGLYINIK
+20 KN
-34 KGAVLLAALL
+34 GAVVLAALL
-44 MSCLSIPAY
+44 CLVAAFPLRA
-53 SQVVLSQASSGRNVF
+53 QVSLSETTSGRNVF
-68 PLSSDS
+68 PLSAKTC
-74 SAAIVYEASTEASVV
+74 AAIMYDAVSEPSVV
-89 ATAAELLASD
+89 GTAVGLLASD
-99 VAKVTG
+99 IEKVTG
-105 KSPRIFSDGASSL
+105 RVPSVSGNGSVPA
-118 SCRYAVIAGTLGQSP
+118 SCRYAVIAGTLGHSSL
-133 MIDRLVENGKID
+133 IDALVRERKID
-145 VSQINGG
+145 VSSISGD

-161 DAPFRG
+161 EAPLKG
-167 VRKALVVVGSDRRG
+167 VRRALVVVGSDRRG
-181 TAYGLLSISRTIGVS
+181 TAYGLLSLSRAIGVS
-196 PWYWWLDAPV
+196 PWYWWMDAPV
-206 RKSSKIYLT
+206 EHRNSIYLS
-215 VNDFDSRT
+215 VNAYDAAT

-255 GPKTYDKVCELLL
+255 GPKTYEKVCELLL

-288 IPQNKEVADKYGIII
+288 IPQNKEVADRYGIII

-318 WRKEYGEWNYR
+318 WQKDRYGDWNYN
-329 TNAAKIDSVL
+329 TNSERIDSVL
-339 KARVVEASPYE
+339 NARVVEASPYE
-350 NVYVL
+350 NAYVI

-360 HDRAMNGVES
+360 HDRAMSGGES
-370 MASRKATV
+370 LDSRKATV
-378 QSALMN
+378 QRALLN
-384 QRGILADVTGKPADE
+384 QRKILSDVLGKDASE
-399 IPQVFTPYKEVLDVY
+399 IPQFFTPYKEVLDVY
-414 NQGLV
+414 NQGLE

-441 PKERMRSGRSGVYYH
+441 PKEQLRSGRSGVYYH

-500 KSCEIA
+500 KSCEFA

-520 NYQRAAKYRAEWLGT
+520 SYERAASYRSEWLCG
-535 MLGAENIAAYESIF
+535 MLGGKNRDTYRSIF

-559 KPEFMGWGYQWTTDR
+559 KPEFMGWGYQWTTDK

-595 RIEAYRNISSEVE
+595 RLEAYRKISSETE
-608 SLMEKLPSS
+608 ALMAQLPSS

-635 MSRMVLSGQQNRW
+635 MSRMVLSGQKNRW
-648 YVLQGRA
+648 YALQQRTA
-655 AAISAADE
+655 ATAAADE
-663 AVNCYDSLRVI
+663 AIRCHDSLRVI
-674 TDGYNALLDGKWNHV
+674 TEGYNSLLDGKWNHV

-704 VLRTPDLA
+704 VLREVKLSSAP
-712 ETPVLGV
+712 ELGV
-719 MAENEGSLNGVSS
+719 MVENEGSLNGVSS
-732 YHLLPAFNKFLKC
+732 YHLLPAFNGYFRC
-745 SYYIDI
+745 AYFIDI

-757 QLSWSASAD
+757 QLSWTAETDKEWILLSRTSGKTAD
-766 SEWVILSK
+766 E
-774 SSGDTSFGDRIEV
+774 DRIMV
-787 SVDWTKV
+787 SVDWNNV
-794 PVGDR
+794 PVGDK
-799 IAGTVTVK
+799 IAGTVTIK
-807 DASGASENV
+807 DGSGVQENV

-823 SSPTC
+823 SSPTRE
-828 DELKGIYV
+828 DLNGIYV

-852 TENDD
+852 RENDA
-857 IKIIDIPNLGIENA
+857 IKIIDIPNLGIENK

-886 RDKVPC
+886 NGDVPC

-904 VDVYTYVLPTFVIT
+904 VDVYTYVLPTFVLSA
-918 PDREYSGHEA
+918 DRGYSGHEA
-928 TNVETQYGVCIDDGP
+928 TNLETQYGVCIDDGP

-972 LHLNEPGKHTV
+972 LHINEPGRHSI

-998 IDFGGLKRSYTGPQP
+998 LDFGGLKRSYLGPEP
-1013 TLSR
+1013 TMVK

>member
-1 MQNGLFHF
+1 MWNSFLMN
-9 SRLGIAQASLA
+9 
-20 LRSAYRKGLYINIK
+20 KN
-34 KGAVLLAALL
+34 GAVVLAALL
-44 MSCLSIPAY
+44 CLVAAFPLRA
-53 SQVVLSQASSGRNVF
+53 QVSLSETSSGRNVF
-68 PLSSDS
+68 PLSTKTC
-74 SAAIVYEASTEASVV
+74 AAIMYDVTSEPSVV
-89 ATAAELLASD
+89 GTAVGLLASD
-99 VAKVTG
+99 IEKVTG
-105 KSPRIFSDGASSL
+105 KCPSVSGNGSVPA
-118 SCRYAVIAGTLGQSP
+118 SCRYAVIAGTLGHSSL
-133 MIDRLVENGKID
+133 IDELVRDGKID
-145 VSQINGG
+145 VSSISGE

-161 DAPFRG
+161 EAPLKG
-167 VRKALVVVGSDRRG
+167 VRRALVVVGSDRRG
-181 TAYGLLSISRTIGVS
+181 TAYGLLSLSRAIGVN
-196 PWYWWLDAPV
+196 PWYWWMDAPV
-206 RKSSKIYLT
+206 EHRNSICLS
-215 VNDFDSRT
+215 VNAYDADT

-255 GPKTYDKVCELLL
+255 GPKTYEKVCELLL

-288 IPQNKEVADKYGIII
+288 IPQNKEIADRYGIII

-318 WRKEYGEWNYR
+318 WHKDRYGDWNYN
-329 TNAAKIDSVL
+329 TNSERIDSVL
-339 KARVVEASPYE
+339 NARVVETSPYE
-350 NVYVL
+350 NAYVI

-360 HDRAMNGVES
+360 HDRAMSGAES
-370 MASRKATV
+370 LDSRKATV
-378 QSALMN
+378 QRALLN
-384 QRGILADVTGKPADE
+384 QRKILSDVLGKDASE
-399 IPQVFTPYKEVLDVY
+399 IPQFFTPYKEVLDVY
-414 NQGLV
+414 NQGLE

-434 YMKRLSG
+434 YMKRLSS
-441 PKERMRSGRSGVYYH
+441 PKEQLRSGRSGVYYH

-500 KSCEIA
+500 KSCEFA

-520 NYQRAAKYRAEWLGT
+520 SYERAASYRSEWLCG
-535 MLGAENIAAYESIF
+535 MLGEKDRDAYRSIF

-559 KPEFMGWGYQWTTDR
+559 KPEFMGWGYQWTTDK

-595 RIEAYRNISSEVE
+595 RLEAYRKISSETE
-608 SLMEKLPSS
+608 ALMAQLPSS

-635 MSRMVLSGQQNRW
+635 MSRMVLSGQKNRW
-648 YVLQGRA
+648 YALQRRTA
-655 AAISAADE
+655 ATAAADE
-663 AVNCYDSLRVI
+663 AIRCHDSLRVI
-674 TDGYNALLDGKWNHV
+674 TEGYNSLLDGKWNHV

-704 VLRTPDLA
+704 VLREVKLSPA
-712 ETPVLGV
+712 PELGV
-719 MAENEGSLNGVSS
+719 MVENEGSLNGVSS
-732 YHLLPAFNKFLKC
+732 YHLLPAFNGYFRC
-745 SYYIDI
+745 AYFIDI
-751 FNKGKG
+751 FNRGKG
-757 QLSWSASAD
+757 QLSWTAETDKEWILLSRTSGKTAD
-766 SEWVILSK
+766 E
-774 SSGDTSFGDRIEV
+774 DRIMV
-787 SVDWTKV
+787 SVDWNNV
-794 PVGDR
+794 PVGDK
-799 IAGTVTVK
+799 IAGTVTIK
-807 DASGASENV
+807 DGSGVQENV

-823 SSPTC
+823 SYPTRE
-828 DELKGIYV
+828 DLNGIYV

-852 TENDD
+852 RENDA
-857 IKIIDIPNLGIENA
+857 IRIIDIPNLGIENK

-886 RDKVPC
+886 KGDVPC

-904 VDVYTYVLPTFVIT
+904 VDVYTYVLPTFVLSA
-918 PDREYSGHEA
+918 DRGYSGHEA
-928 TNVETQYGVCIDDGP
+928 TNIETQYGVCIDDGP

-972 LHLNEPGKHTV
+972 LHINEPGRHSI

-998 IDFGGLKRSYTGPQP
+998 LDFGGLKRSYLGPEP
-1013 TLSR
+1013 TMVK

>member
-1 MQNGLFHF
+1 MWNSFLMN
-9 SRLGIAQASLA
+9 
-20 LRSAYRKGLYINIK
+20 KN
-34 KGAVLLAALL
+34 GAVVLAALL
-44 MSCLSIPAY
+44 CLAAAFPLRA
-53 SQVVLSQASSGRNVF
+53 QVSLSETSSGRNVF
-68 PLSSDS
+68 PLSTKTC
-74 SAAIVYEASTEASVV
+74 AAIMYDATSEPSVV
-89 ATAAELLASD
+89 GTAVGLLASD
-99 VAKVTG
+99 IEKVTG
-105 KSPRIFSDGASSL
+105 KCPSVSGNGSVPA
-118 SCRYAVIAGTLGQSP
+118 SCRYAVIAGTLGHSSL
-133 MIDRLVENGKID
+133 IDELVRDGKID
-145 VSQINGG
+145 VSSISGE

-161 DAPFRG
+161 EAPLKG
-167 VRKALVVVGSDRRG
+167 VRRALVVVGSDRRG
-181 TAYGLLSISRTIGVS
+181 TAYGLLSLSRVIGVN
-196 PWYWWLDAPV
+196 PWYWWMDAPV
-206 RKSSKIYLT
+206 EHRNSIYLS
-215 VNDFDSRT
+215 VNAYDAAT

-255 GPKTYDKVCELLL
+255 GPKTYEKVCELLL

-288 IPQNKEVADKYGIII
+288 IPQNKEIADKYGIII

-318 WRKEYGEWNYR
+318 WHKDRYGDWNYN
-329 TNAAKIDSVL
+329 TNSERIDSVL
-339 KARVVEASPYE
+339 NARVVETSPYE
-350 NVYVL
+350 NAYVI

-360 HDRAMNGVES
+360 HDRAMSGAES
-370 MASRKATV
+370 LDSRKSTV
-378 QSALMN
+378 QRALLN
-384 QRGILADVTGKPADE
+384 QRKILSDVLGKDASE
-399 IPQVFTPYKEVLDVY
+399 IPQFFTPYKEVLDVY
-414 NQGLV
+414 NQGLE

-441 PKERMRSGRSGVYYH
+441 PKEQLRSGRSGVYYH

-500 KSCEIA
+500 KSCEFA

-520 NYQRAAKYRAEWLGT
+520 SYERAASYRSEWLCG
-535 MLGAENIAAYESIF
+535 MLGEKNRDAYRSIF

-559 KPEFMGWGYQWTTDR
+559 KPEFMGWGYQWTTDK

-595 RIEAYRNISSEVE
+595 RLEAYRKISSETE
-608 SLMEKLPSS
+608 ALMAQLPSS

-635 MSRMVLSGQQNRW
+635 MSRMVLSGQKNRW
-648 YVLQGRA
+648 YALQQRTA
-655 AAISAADE
+655 ATAAADE
-663 AVNCYDSLRVI
+663 AIRCHDSLRVI
-674 TDGYNALLDGKWNHV
+674 TEGYNSLLDGKWNHV

-704 VLRTPDLA
+704 VLREVKLSPA
-712 ETPVLGV
+712 PELGV
-719 MAENEGSLNGVSS
+719 MVENEGSLNGVSS
-732 YHLLPAFNKFLKC
+732 YHLLPAFNGYFRC
-745 SYYIDI
+745 AYFIDI
-751 FNKGKG
+751 FNRGKG
-757 QLSWSASAD
+757 QLSWTAETDKEWILLSRTSGKTAD
-766 SEWVILSK
+766 E
-774 SSGDTSFGDRIEV
+774 DRIMV
-787 SVDWTKV
+787 SVDWNNV
-794 PVGDR
+794 PVGDK
-799 IAGTVTVK
+799 IAGTVTIK
-807 DASGASENV
+807 DGSGVQENV

-823 SSPTC
+823 SSPTRE
-828 DELKGIYV
+828 DLNGIYV

-852 TENDD
+852 RENDA
-857 IKIIDIPNLGIENA
+857 IRIIDIPNLGIENK

-886 RDKVPC
+886 NGDVPC

-904 VDVYTYVLPTFVIT
+904 VDVYTYVLPTFVLSA
-918 PDREYSGHEA
+918 DRGYSGHEA
-928 TNVETQYGVCIDDGP
+928 TNIETQYGVCIDDGP

-972 LHLNEPGKHTV
+972 LHINEPGRHSI

-998 IDFGGLKRSYTGPQP
+998 LDFGGLKRSYLGPEP
-1013 TLSR
+1013 TMVK

>member
-1 MQNGLFHF
+1 MWNSFLTNK
-9 SRLGIAQASLA
+9 
-20 LRSAYRKGLYINIK
+20 Y
-34 KGAVLLAALL
+34 GAVVLAALL
-44 MSCLSIPAY
+44 CLAAAFPLRA
-53 SQVVLSQASSGRNVF
+53 QVSLSETSSGRNVF
-68 PLSSDS
+68 PLSTKTC
-74 SAAIVYEASTEASVV
+74 AAIMYDAVSEPSVV
-89 ATAAELLASD
+89 GTAVGLLASD
-99 VAKVTG
+99 IEKVTG
-105 KSPRIFSDGASSL
+105 KCPSVSGNGSVPA
-118 SCRYAVIAGTLGQSP
+118 SCRYAVIAGTLGHSSL
-133 MIDRLVENGKID
+133 IDALVRDRKID
-145 VSQINGG
+145 VSSISGD

-161 DAPFRG
+161 EAPLKG
-167 VRKALVVVGSDRRG
+167 VRRALVVVGSDRRG
-181 TAYGLLSISRTIGVS
+181 TAYGLLSLSRAIGVS
-196 PWYWWLDAPV
+196 PWYWWMDAPV
-206 RKSSKIYLT
+206 EHRNSIYLS
-215 VNDFDSRT
+215 VNAYDAAT

-255 GPKTYDKVCELLL
+255 GPKTYEKVCELLL

-288 IPQNKEVADKYGIII
+288 IPQNKEIADRYGIII

-318 WRKEYGEWNYR
+318 WHKDRYGDWNYN
-329 TNAAKIDSVL
+329 TNSERIDSVL
-339 KARVVEASPYE
+339 NARVVETSPYE
-350 NVYVL
+350 NAYVI

-360 HDRAMNGVES
+360 HDRAMSGGES
-370 MASRKATV
+370 LDSRKATV
-378 QSALMN
+378 QRALLN
-384 QRGILADVTGKPADE
+384 QRKILSDVLGKDASE
-399 IPQVFTPYKEVLDVY
+399 IPQFFTPYKEVLDVY
-414 NQGLV
+414 NQGLE

-441 PKERMRSGRSGVYYH
+441 PKEQLRSGRSGVYYH

-500 KSCEIA
+500 KSCEFA

-520 NYQRAAKYRAEWLGT
+520 SYERAASYRSEWLCG
-535 MLGAENIAAYESIF
+535 MLGEKNRDAYRSIF

-559 KPEFMGWGYQWTTDR
+559 KPEFMGWGYQWTTDK

-595 RIEAYRNISSEVE
+595 RLEAYRKISSETE
-608 SLMEKLPSS
+608 ALMAQLPSS

-635 MSRMVLSGQQNRW
+635 MSRMVLSGQKNRW
-648 YVLQGRA
+648 YALQRRTA
-655 AAISAADE
+655 ATAAADE
-663 AVNCYDSLRVI
+663 AIRCHDSLRVI
-674 TDGYNALLDGKWNHV
+674 TEGYNSLLDGKWNHV

-704 VLRTPDLA
+704 VLREVKLSPA
-712 ETPVLGV
+712 PELGV
-719 MAENEGSLNGVSS
+719 MVENEGSLNGVSS
-732 YHLLPAFNKFLKC
+732 YHLLPAFNGYFRC
-745 SYYIDI
+745 AYFIDI
-751 FNKGKG
+751 FNRGKG
-757 QLSWSASAD
+757 QLSWTAETDKEWILLSRTSGKTAD
-766 SEWVILSK
+766 E
-774 SSGDTSFGDRIEV
+774 DRIMV
-787 SVDWTKV
+787 SVDWNNV
-794 PVGDR
+794 PVGDK
-799 IAGTVTVK
+799 IAGTVTIK
-807 DASGASENV
+807 DGSGVQENV

-823 SSPTC
+823 SSPTRE
-828 DELKGIYV
+828 DLNGIYV

-852 TENDD
+852 RENDA
-857 IKIIDIPNLGIENA
+857 IRIIDIPNLGIENK

-886 RDKVPC
+886 NGDVPC

-904 VDVYTYVLPTFVIT
+904 VDVYTYVLPTFVLSA
-918 PDREYSGHEA
+918 DRGYSGHEA
-928 TNVETQYGVCIDDGP
+928 TNIETQYGVCIDDGP

-972 LHLNEPGKHTV
+972 LHINEPGKHSV

-998 IDFGGLKRSYTGPQP
+998 LDFGGLKRSYLGPEP
-1013 TLSR
+1013 TMVK

>member
-1 MQNGLFHF
+1 MWNSFLMN
-9 SRLGIAQASLA
+9 
-20 LRSAYRKGLYINIK
+20 KN
-34 KGAVLLAALL
+34 GAVVLAALL
-44 MSCLSIPAY
+44 YLVAAFPLRAQVSLSET
-53 SQVVLSQASSGRNVF
+53 SSGRNVF
-68 PLSSDS
+68 PLSTKTC
-74 SAAIVYEASTEASVV
+74 AAIMYDATSEPSVV
-89 ATAAELLASD
+89 GTAVGLLASD
-99 VAKVTG
+99 IEKVTG
-105 KSPRIFSDGASSL
+105 KCPSVSGNGSVTA
-118 SCRYAVIAGTLGQSP
+118 SCRYAVIAGTLGHSSL
-133 MIDRLVENGKID
+133 IDELVRDGKID
-145 VSQINGG
+145 VSSISGE

-161 DAPFRG
+161 EAPLKG
-167 VRKALVVVGSDRRG
+167 VRRALVVVGSDRRG
-181 TAYGLLSISRTIGVS
+181 TAYGLLSLSRAIGVN
-196 PWYWWLDAPV
+196 PWYWWMDAPV
-206 RKSSKIYLT
+206 EHRNSIYLS
-215 VNDFDSRT
+215 VNAYDAAT

-255 GPKTYDKVCELLL
+255 GPKTYEKVCELLL

-288 IPQNKEVADKYGIII
+288 IPQNKEIADKYGIII

-318 WRKEYGEWNYR
+318 WHKDRYGDWNYN
-329 TNAAKIDSVL
+329 TNSERIDSVL
-339 KARVVEASPYE
+339 NARVVETSPYE
-350 NVYVL
+350 NAYVI

-360 HDRAMNGVES
+360 HDRAMSGAES
-370 MASRKATV
+370 LDSRKATV
-378 QSALMN
+378 QRALLN
-384 QRGILADVTGKPADE
+384 QRKILSDVLGKDASE
-399 IPQVFTPYKEVLDVY
+399 IPQFFTPYKEVLDVY
-414 NQGLV
+414 NQGLE

-434 YMKRLSG
+434 YMKRLSS
-441 PKERMRSGRSGVYYH
+441 PKEQLRSGRSGVYYH

-500 KSCEIA
+500 KSCEFA

-520 NYQRAAKYRAEWLGT
+520 SYERAASYRSEWLCG
-535 MLGAENIAAYESIF
+535 MLGEKNRDSYRSIF

-559 KPEFMGWGYQWTTDR
+559 KPEFMGWGYQWTTDK

-595 RIEAYRNISSEVE
+595 RLEAYRKISSETE
-608 SLMEKLPSS
+608 ALMAQLPSS

-635 MSRMVLSGQQNRW
+635 MSRMVLSGQKNRW
-648 YVLQGRA
+648 YALQRRTA
-655 AAISAADE
+655 ATAAADE
-663 AVNCYDSLRVI
+663 AIRCHDSLRVI
-674 TDGYNALLDGKWNHV
+674 TEGYNSLLDGKWNHV

-704 VLRTPDLA
+704 VLREVKLSPA
-712 ETPVLGV
+712 PELGV
-719 MAENEGSLNGVSS
+719 MVENEGSLNGVSS
-732 YHLLPAFNKFLKC
+732 YHLLPAFNGYFRC
-745 SYYIDI
+745 AYFIDI

-757 QLSWSASAD
+757 QLSWTAETDKEWILLSRTSGKTAD
-766 SEWVILSK
+766 E
-774 SSGDTSFGDRIEV
+774 DRIMV
-787 SVDWTKV
+787 SVDWNNV
-794 PVGDR
+794 PVGDK
-799 IAGTVTVK
+799 IAGTVTIK
-807 DASGASENV
+807 DGSGVQENV

-823 SSPTC
+823 SSPTRE
-828 DELKGIYV
+828 DLNGIYV

-852 TENDD
+852 RENDA
-857 IKIIDIPNLGIENA
+857 IRIIDIPNLGIENK

-886 RDKVPC
+886 KEDVPC

-904 VDVYTYVLPTFVIT
+904 VDVYTYVLPTFVLSA
-918 PDREYSGHEA
+918 DRGYSGHEA
-928 TNVETQYGVCIDDGP
+928 TNIETQYGVCIDDGP

-972 LHLNEPGKHTV
+972 LHINEPGRHSI

-998 IDFGGLKRSYTGPQP
+998 LDFGGLKRSYLGPEP
-1013 TLSR
+1013 TMVK

>member
-1 MQNGLFHF
+1 MWNSFLMNK
-9 SRLGIAQASLA
+9 
-20 LRSAYRKGLYINIK
+20 Y
-34 KGAVLLAALL
+34 GAVVLAALL
-44 MSCLSIPAY
+44 CLAAAFPLHA
-53 SQVVLSQASSGRNVF
+53 QVSLSETSSGRNVF
-68 PLSSDS
+68 PLSTKTC
-74 SAAIVYEASTEASVV
+74 AAIMYDATSEPSVV
-89 ATAAELLASD
+89 GTAVGLLASD
-99 VAKVTG
+99 IEKVTG
-105 KSPRIFSDGASSL
+105 KCPSVSGNGSVTA
-118 SCRYAVIAGTLGQSP
+118 SCRYAVIAGTLGHSSL
-133 MIDRLVENGKID
+133 IDELVRDGKID
-145 VSQINGG
+145 VSSISGD

-161 DAPFRG
+161 EAPLKG
-167 VRKALVVVGSDRRG
+167 VRRALVVVGSDRRG
-181 TAYGLLSISRTIGVS
+181 TAYGLLSLSRAIGVN
-196 PWYWWLDAPV
+196 PWYWWMDAPV
-206 RKSSKIYLT
+206 EHRNSIYLS
-215 VNDFDSRT
+215 VNAYDAAT

-255 GPKTYDKVCELLL
+255 GPKTYEKVCELLL

-288 IPQNKEVADKYGIII
+288 IPQNKEIADRYGIII

-318 WRKEYGEWNYR
+318 WHKDRYGDWNYN
-329 TNAAKIDSVL
+329 TNSERIDSVL
-339 KARVVEASPYE
+339 NARVVETSPYE
-350 NVYVL
+350 NAYVI

-360 HDRAMNGVES
+360 HDRAMSGAES
-370 MASRKATV
+370 LDSRKATV
-378 QSALMN
+378 QRALLN
-384 QRGILADVTGKPADE
+384 QRKILSDVLGKDASE
-399 IPQVFTPYKEVLDVY
+399 IPQFFTPYKEVLDVY
-414 NQGLV
+414 NQGLE

-434 YMKRLSG
+434 YMKRLSS
-441 PKERMRSGRSGVYYH
+441 PKEQLRSGRSGVYYH

-500 KSCEIA
+500 KSCEFA

-520 NYQRAAKYRAEWLGT
+520 SYERAASYRSEWLCG
-535 MLGAENIAAYESIF
+535 MLGEKNRDAYRSIF

-559 KPEFMGWGYQWTTDR
+559 KPEFMGWGYQWTTDK

-595 RIEAYRNISSEVE
+595 RLEAYRKISSETE
-608 SLMEKLPSS
+608 ALMAQLPSS

-635 MSRMVLSGQQNRW
+635 MSRMVLSGQKNRW
-648 YVLQGRA
+648 YALQRRTA
-655 AAISAADE
+655 ATAAADE
-663 AVNCYDSLRVI
+663 AIRCHDSLRVI
-674 TDGYNALLDGKWNHV
+674 TEGYNSLLDGKWNHV

-704 VLRTPDLA
+704 VLREVKLSPA
-712 ETPVLGV
+712 PELGV
-719 MAENEGSLNGVSS
+719 MVENEGSLNGVSS
-732 YHLLPAFNKFLKC
+732 YHLLPAFNGYFRC
-745 SYYIDI
+745 AYFIDI

-757 QLSWSASAD
+757 QLSWTAETDKEWILLSRTSGKTAD
-766 SEWVILSK
+766 E
-774 SSGDTSFGDRIEV
+774 DRIMV
-787 SVDWTKV
+787 SVDWNNV
-794 PVGDR
+794 PVGDK
-799 IAGTVTVK
+799 IAGTVTIK
-807 DASGASENV
+807 DGSGVQENV

-823 SSPTC
+823 SSPTRE
-828 DELKGIYV
+828 DLNGIYV

-852 TENDD
+852 RENDA
-857 IKIIDIPNLGIENA
+857 IRIIDIPNLGIENK

-886 RDKVPC
+886 KGDVPC

-904 VDVYTYVLPTFVIT
+904 VDVYTYVLPTFVLSA
-918 PDREYSGHEA
+918 DRGYSGHEA
-928 TNVETQYGVCIDDGP
+928 TNIETQYGVCIDDGP

-972 LHLNEPGKHTV
+972 LHINEPGRHSV

-998 IDFGGLKRSYTGPQP
+998 LDFGGLKRSYLGPEP
-1013 TLSR
+1013 TLVK

>member
-1 MQNGLFHF
+1 MWNSFLMNK
-9 SRLGIAQASLA
+9 
-20 LRSAYRKGLYINIK
+20 Y
-34 KGAVLLAALL
+34 GAVVLAALL
-44 MSCLSIPAY
+44 CLAAAFPLHA
-53 SQVVLSQASSGRNVF
+53 QVSLSETSSGRNVF
-68 PLSSDS
+68 PLSTKTC
-74 SAAIVYEASTEASVV
+74 AAIMYDATSEPSVV
-89 ATAAELLASD
+89 GTAVGLLASD
-99 VAKVTG
+99 IEKVTG
-105 KSPRIFSDGASSL
+105 KCPSVSGNGSVTA
-118 SCRYAVIAGTLGQSP
+118 SCRYAVIAGTLGHSSL
-133 MIDRLVENGKID
+133 IDELVRDGKID
-145 VSQINGG
+145 VSSISGD

-161 DAPFRG
+161 EAPLKG
-167 VRKALVVVGSDRRG
+167 VRRALVVVGSDRRG
-181 TAYGLLSISRTIGVS
+181 TAYGLLSLSRAIGVN
-196 PWYWWLDAPV
+196 PWYWWMDAPV
-206 RKSSKIYLT
+206 EHRNSIYLS
-215 VNDFDSRT
+215 VNAYDAAT

-255 GPKTYDKVCELLL
+255 GPKTYEKVCELLL

-288 IPQNKEVADKYGIII
+288 IPQNKEIADRYGIII

-318 WRKEYGEWNYR
+318 WHKDRYGDWNYN
-329 TNAAKIDSVL
+329 TNSERIDSVL
-339 KARVVEASPYE
+339 NARVVETSPYE
-350 NVYVL
+350 NAYVI

-360 HDRAMNGVES
+360 HDRAMSGAES
-370 MASRKATV
+370 LDSRKATV
-378 QSALMN
+378 QRALLN
-384 QRGILADVTGKPADE
+384 QRKILSDVLGKDASE
-399 IPQVFTPYKEVLDVY
+399 IPQFFTPYKEVLDVY
-414 NQGLV
+414 NQGLE

-434 YMKRLSG
+434 YMKRLSS
-441 PKERMRSGRSGVYYH
+441 PKEQLRSGRSGVYYH

-500 KSCEIA
+500 KSCEFA

-520 NYQRAAKYRAEWLGT
+520 SYERAASYRSEWLCG
-535 MLGAENIAAYESIF
+535 MLGEKDLDAYRSIF

-595 RIEAYRNISSEVE
+595 RLEAYRKISSETE
-608 SLMEKLPSS
+608 ALMAQLPSS

-635 MSRMVLSGQQNRW
+635 MSRMVLSGQKNRW
-648 YVLQGRA
+648 YALQRRA
-655 AAISAADE
+655 AATTAADE
-663 AVNCYDSLRVI
+663 AMRCHDSLRVI
-674 TDGYNALLDGKWNHV
+674 TEGYNSLLDGKWNHV

-704 VLRTPDLA
+704 VLREVKLSPA
-712 ETPVLGV
+712 PELGV
-719 MAENEGSLNGVSS
+719 MVENEGSLNGVSS
-732 YHLLPAFNKFLKC
+732 YHLLPAFNGYFRC
-745 SYYIDI
+745 AYFIDI

-757 QLSWSASAD
+757 QLSWTAETDKEWILLSRTSGKTAD
-766 SEWVILSK
+766 E
-774 SSGDTSFGDRIEV
+774 DRIMV
-787 SVDWTKV
+787 SVDWNNV
-794 PVGDR
+794 PVGDK
-799 IAGTVTVK
+799 IAGTVTIK
-807 DASGASENV
+807 DGSGVQENV

-823 SSPTC
+823 SYPTRE
-828 DELKGIYV
+828 DLNGIYV

-852 TENDD
+852 RENDA
-857 IKIIDIPNLGIENA
+857 IRIIDIPNLGIENK

-886 RDKVPC
+886 NGDVPC

-904 VDVYTYVLPTFVIT
+904 VDVYTYVLPTFVLSA
-918 PDREYSGHEA
+918 DRGYSGHEA
-928 TNVETQYGVCIDDGP
+928 TNIETQYGVCIDDGP

-972 LHLNEPGKHTV
+972 LHINEPGRHSI

-998 IDFGGLKRSYTGPQP
+998 LDFGGLKRSYLGPEP
-1013 TLSR
+1013 TMVK

>member
-1 MQNGLFHF
+1 MWNSFLMNKN
-9 SRLGIAQASLA
+9 R
-20 LRSAYRKGLYINIK
+20 
-34 KGAVLLAALL
+34 AVVLAALL
-44 MSCLSIPAY
+44 CLAAAFPLRA
-53 SQVVLSQASSGRNVF
+53 QVSLSGTSSGRNVF
-68 PLSSDS
+68 PLSAKTC
-74 SAAIVYEASTEASVV
+74 AAIMYDTVSEPSVV
-89 ATAAELLASD
+89 GTAVGLLASD
-99 VAKVTG
+99 IEKVTG
-105 KSPRIFSDGASSL
+105 RVPSVSGNGSVPA
-118 SCRYAVIAGTLGQSP
+118 SCRYAVIAGTLGHSSL
-133 MIDRLVENGKID
+133 IDALVRERKID
-145 VSQINGG
+145 VSSISGD

-161 DAPFRG
+161 EAPLKG
-167 VRKALVVVGSDRRG
+167 VRRALVVVGSDRRG
-181 TAYGLLSISRTIGVS
+181 TAYGLLSLSRAIGVS
-196 PWYWWLDAPV
+196 PWYWWMDAPV
-206 RKSSKIYLT
+206 EHRNSIYLS
-215 VNDFDSRT
+215 VNAYDAAT

-255 GPKTYDKVCELLL
+255 GPKTYEKVCELLL

-288 IPQNKEVADKYGIII
+288 IPQNKEVADRYGIII

-318 WRKEYGEWNYR
+318 WQKDRYGDWNYN
-329 TNAAKIDSVL
+329 TNSERIDSVL
-339 KARVVEASPYE
+339 NARVVETSPYE
-350 NVYVL
+350 NAYVI

-360 HDRAMNGVES
+360 HDRAMSGGES
-370 MASRKATV
+370 LDSRKATV
-378 QSALMN
+378 QRALLN
-384 QRGILADVTGKPADE
+384 QRKILSDVLGKDASE
-399 IPQVFTPYKEVLDVY
+399 IPQFFTPYKEVLDVY
-414 NQGLV
+414 NQGLE

-441 PKERMRSGRSGVYYH
+441 PEEQLRSGRSGVYYH

-500 KSCEIA
+500 KSCEFA

-520 NYQRAAKYRAEWLGT
+520 SYERAASYRSEWLSGMLGEKYRD
-535 MLGAENIAAYESIF
+535 AYRSIF

-559 KPEFMGWGYQWTTDR
+559 KPEFMGWGYQWTTDK

-595 RIEAYRNISSEVE
+595 RLEAYRKISSETE
-608 SLMEKLPSS
+608 ALMAQLPSS

-635 MSRMVLSGQQNRW
+635 MSRMVLSGQKNRW
-648 YVLQGRA
+648 YALQRRTA
-655 AAISAADE
+655 ATAAADE
-663 AVNCYDSLRVI
+663 AIRCHDSLRVI
-674 TDGYNALLDGKWNHV
+674 TEGYNSLLDGKWNHV

-704 VLRTPDLA
+704 VLREVKLSPA
-712 ETPVLGV
+712 PELGV
-719 MAENEGSLNGVSS
+719 MVENEGSLNGVSS
-732 YHLLPAFNKFLKC
+732 YHLLPAFNGYFRC
-745 SYYIDI
+745 AYFIDI
-751 FNKGKG
+751 FNRGKG
-757 QLSWSASAD
+757 QLSWTAETDKEWILLSRTSGKTAD
-766 SEWVILSK
+766 E
-774 SSGDTSFGDRIEV
+774 DRIMV
-787 SVDWTKV
+787 SVDWNNV
-794 PVGDR
+794 PVGDK
-799 IAGTVTVK
+799 IAGTVTIK
-807 DASGASENV
+807 DGSGVQENV

-823 SSPTC
+823 SSPTRE
-828 DELKGIYV
+828 DLNGIYV

-852 TENDD
+852 RENDA
-857 IKIIDIPNLGIENA
+857 IRIIDIPNLGIENK

-886 RDKVPC
+886 NGDVPC

-904 VDVYTYVLPTFVIT
+904 VDVYTYVLPTFVLSA
-918 PDREYSGHEA
+918 DRGYSGHEA
-928 TNVETQYGVCIDDGP
+928 TNIETQYGVCIDDGP

-972 LHLNEPGKHTV
+972 LHINEPGRHSI

-998 IDFGGLKRSYTGPQP
+998 LDFGGLKRSYLGPEP
-1013 TLSR
+1013 TMVK

>member
-1 MQNGLFHF
+1 MWNSFLMNK
-9 SRLGIAQASLA
+9 
-20 LRSAYRKGLYINIK
+20 Y
-34 KGAVLLAALL
+34 GAVVLAALL
-44 MSCLSIPAY
+44 CLAAAFPLHA
-53 SQVVLSQASSGRNVF
+53 QVSLSETSSGRNVF
-68 PLSSDS
+68 PLSTKTC
-74 SAAIVYEASTEASVV
+74 AAIMYDATSEPSVV
-89 ATAAELLASD
+89 GTAVGLLASD
-99 VAKVTG
+99 IEKVTG
-105 KSPRIFSDGASSL
+105 KCPSVSGNGSVTA
-118 SCRYAVIAGTLGQSP
+118 SCRYAVIAGTLGHSSL
-133 MIDRLVENGKID
+133 IDELVRDGKID
-145 VSQINGG
+145 VSSISGD

-161 DAPFRG
+161 EAPLKG
-167 VRKALVVVGSDRRG
+167 VRRALVVVGSDRRG
-181 TAYGLLSISRTIGVS
+181 TAYGLLSLSRAIGVN
-196 PWYWWLDAPV
+196 PWYWWMDAPV
-206 RKSSKIYLT
+206 EHRNSIYLS
-215 VNDFDSRT
+215 VNAYDAAT

-255 GPKTYDKVCELLL
+255 GPKTYEKVCELLL

-288 IPQNKEVADKYGIII
+288 IPQNKEIADRYGIII

-318 WRKEYGEWNYR
+318 WHKDRYGDWNYN
-329 TNAAKIDSVL
+329 TNSERIDSVL
-339 KARVVEASPYE
+339 NARVVETSPYE
-350 NVYVL
+350 NAYVI

-360 HDRAMNGVES
+360 HDRAMSGAES
-370 MASRKATV
+370 LDSRKATV
-378 QSALMN
+378 QRALLN
-384 QRGILADVTGKPADE
+384 QRKILSDVLGKDASE
-399 IPQVFTPYKEVLDVY
+399 IPQFFTPYKEVLDVY
-414 NQGLV
+414 NQGLE

-434 YMKRLSG
+434 YMKRLSS
-441 PKERMRSGRSGVYYH
+441 PKEQLRSGRSGVYYH

-500 KSCEIA
+500 KSCEFA

-520 NYQRAAKYRAEWLGT
+520 SYERAASYRSEWLCG
-535 MLGAENIAAYESIF
+535 MLGEKNRDAYRSIF

-559 KPEFMGWGYQWTTDR
+559 KPEFMGWGYQWTTDK

-595 RIEAYRNISSEVE
+595 RLEAYRKISSETE
-608 SLMEKLPSS
+608 ALMAQLPSS

-635 MSRMVLSGQQNRW
+635 MSRMVLSGQKNRW
-648 YVLQGRA
+648 YALQRRTA
-655 AAISAADE
+655 ATAAADE
-663 AVNCYDSLRVI
+663 AIRCHDSLRVI
-674 TDGYNALLDGKWNHV
+674 TEGYNSLLDGKWNHV

-704 VLRTPDLA
+704 VLREVKLSPA
-712 ETPVLGV
+712 PELGV
-719 MAENEGSLNGVSS
+719 MVENEGSLNGVSS
-732 YHLLPAFNKFLKC
+732 YHLLPAFNGYFRC
-745 SYYIDI
+745 AYFIDI

-757 QLSWSASAD
+757 QLSWTAETDKEWILLSRTSGKTAD
-766 SEWVILSK
+766 E
-774 SSGDTSFGDRIEV
+774 DRIMV
-787 SVDWTKV
+787 SVDWNNV
-794 PVGDR
+794 PVGDK
-799 IAGTVTVK
+799 IAGTVTIK
-807 DASGASENV
+807 DGSGMQENV

-823 SSPTC
+823 SSPTRE
-828 DELKGIYV
+828 DLNGIYV

-852 TENDD
+852 RENDA
-857 IKIIDIPNLGIENA
+857 IRIIDIPNLGIENK

-886 RDKVPC
+886 KEDVPC

-904 VDVYTYVLPTFVIT
+904 VDVYTYVLPTFVLSA
-918 PDREYSGHEA
+918 DRGYSGHEA
-928 TNVETQYGVCIDDGP
+928 TNIETQYGVCIDDGP

-972 LHLNEPGKHTV
+972 LHINEPGRHSI

-998 IDFGGLKRSYTGPQP
+998 LDFGGLKRSYLGPEP
-1013 TLSR
+1013 TMVK

>member
-1 MQNGLFHF
+1 MPNNVLMNN
-9 SRLGIAQASLA
+9 
-20 LRSAYRKGLYINIK
+20 RKY
-34 KGAVLLAALL
+34 GAVLLAALL
-44 MSCLSIPAY
+44 FMWIRIPAY
-53 SQVVLSQASSGRNVF
+53 SQVSLSETTSGRNVF
-68 PLSSDS
+68 PLSAKTC
-74 SAAIVYEASTEASVV
+74 AAIMYDAVSEPSVV
-89 ATAAELLASD
+89 GTAVGLLASD
-99 VAKVTG
+99 IEKVTG
-105 KSPRIFSDGASSL
+105 RVPSVSGNGSVPA
-118 SCRYAVIAGTLGQSP
+118 SCRYAVIAGTLGHSSL
-133 MIDRLVENGKID
+133 IDALVRDRKID
-145 VSQINGG
+145 VSSISGD

-161 DAPFRG
+161 EAPLKG
-167 VRKALVVVGSDRRG
+167 VRRALVVVGSDRRG
-181 TAYGLLSISRTIGVS
+181 TAYGLLSLSRAIGVS
-196 PWYWWLDAPV
+196 PWYWWMDAPV
-206 RKSSKIYLT
+206 EHRNSICLS
-215 VNDFDSRT
+215 VNAYDAAT

-255 GPKTYDKVCELLL
+255 GPKTYEKVCELLL

-288 IPQNKEVADKYGIII
+288 IPQNKEIADKYGIII

-318 WRKEYGEWNYR
+318 WHKDRYGDWNYN
-329 TNAAKIDSVL
+329 TNSERIDSVL
-339 KARVVEASPYE
+339 NARVVETSPYE
-350 NVYVL
+350 NAYVI

-360 HDRAMNGVES
+360 HDRAMSGAENLD
-370 MASRKATV
+370 SRKATV
-378 QSALMN
+378 QRALLN
-384 QRGILADVTGKPADE
+384 QRKMLSDVLGKDASE
-399 IPQVFTPYKEVLDVY
+399 IPQFFTPYKEVLDVY
-414 NQGLV
+414 NQGLE

-441 PKERMRSGRSGVYYH
+441 PKEQLRSGRSGVYYH

-500 KSCEIA
+500 KSCEFA

-520 NYQRAAKYRAEWLGT
+520 SYERAASYRSEWLCG
-535 MLGAENIAAYESIF
+535 MLGEKNRDAYRSIF

-559 KPEFMGWGYQWTTDR
+559 KPEFMGWGYQWTTDK

-595 RIEAYRNISSEVE
+595 RLEAYRKISSETE
-608 SLMEKLPSS
+608 ALMAQLPSS

-635 MSRMVLSGQQNRW
+635 MSRMVLSGQKNRW
-648 YVLQGRA
+648 YALQRRSSA
-655 AAISAADE
+655 TAAADE
-663 AVNCYDSLRVI
+663 AIRCHDSLRVI
-674 TDGYNALLDGKWNHV
+674 TEGYNSLLDGKWNHV

-704 VLRTPDLA
+704 VLREVKLSPA
-712 ETPVLGV
+712 PELGV
-719 MAENEGSLNGVSS
+719 MVENEGSLNGVSS
-732 YHLLPAFNKFLKC
+732 YHLLPAFNGYFRC
-745 SYYIDI
+745 AYFIDI
-751 FNKGKG
+751 FNRGKG
-757 QLSWSASAD
+757 QLSWTAETDKEWILLSRTSGKTAD
-766 SEWVILSK
+766 E
-774 SSGDTSFGDRIEV
+774 DRIMV
-787 SVDWTKV
+787 SVDWNNV
-794 PVGDR
+794 PVGDK
-799 IAGTVTVK
+799 IAGTVTIK
-807 DASGASENV
+807 DGSGVQENV

-823 SSPTC
+823 SYPTRE
-828 DELKGIYV
+828 DLNGIYV

-852 TENDD
+852 RENDA
-857 IKIIDIPNLGIENA
+857 IRIIDIPNLGIENK

-886 RDKVPC
+886 NGDVPC

-904 VDVYTYVLPTFVIT
+904 VDVYTYVLPTFVLSA
-918 PDREYSGHEA
+918 DRGYSGHEA
-928 TNVETQYGVCIDDGP
+928 TNIETQYGVCIDDGP

-972 LHLNEPGKHTV
+972 LHINEPGRHSI

-998 IDFGGLKRSYTGPQP
+998 LDFGGLKRSYLGPEP
-1013 TLSR
+1013 TMVK

>member
-1 MQNGLFHF
+1 MWNSFLMN
-9 SRLGIAQASLA
+9 
-20 LRSAYRKGLYINIK
+20 KN
-34 KGAVLLAALL
+34 GAVVLAALL
-44 MSCLSIPAY
+44 CLAAAFPLRA
-53 SQVVLSQASSGRNVF
+53 QVSLSETSSGRNVF
-68 PLSSDS
+68 PLSTKTC
-74 SAAIVYEASTEASVV
+74 AAIMYDATSEPSVV
-89 ATAAELLASD
+89 GTAVGLLASD
-99 VAKVTG
+99 IEKVTG
-105 KSPRIFSDGASSL
+105 KCPSVSGNGSVPA
-118 SCRYAVIAGTLGQSP
+118 SCRYAVIAGTLGHSSL
-133 MIDRLVENGKID
+133 IDELVRDGKID
-145 VSQINGG
+145 VSSISGE

-161 DAPFRG
+161 EAPLKG
-167 VRKALVVVGSDRRG
+167 VRRALVVVGSDRRG
-181 TAYGLLSISRTIGVS
+181 TAYGLLSLSRAIGVN
-196 PWYWWLDAPV
+196 PWYWWMDAPV
-206 RKSSKIYLT
+206 EHRNSIYLS
-215 VNDFDSRT
+215 VNAYDAAT

-255 GPKTYDKVCELLL
+255 GPKTYEKVCELLL

-288 IPQNKEVADKYGIII
+288 IPQNKEIADRYGIII

-318 WRKEYGEWNYR
+318 WHKDRYGDWNYN
-329 TNAAKIDSVL
+329 TNSERIDSVL
-339 KARVVEASPYE
+339 NARVVETSPYE
-350 NVYVL
+350 NAYVI

-360 HDRAMNGVES
+360 HDRAMSGAES
-370 MASRKATV
+370 LDSRKATV
-378 QSALMN
+378 QRALLN
-384 QRGILADVTGKPADE
+384 QRKILSDVLGKDASE
-399 IPQVFTPYKEVLDVY
+399 IPQFFTPYKEVLDVY
-414 NQGLV
+414 NQGLE

-434 YMKRLSG
+434 YMKRLSS
-441 PKERMRSGRSGVYYH
+441 PKEQLRSGRSGVYYH

-500 KSCEIA
+500 KSCEFA

-520 NYQRAAKYRAEWLGT
+520 SYERAASYRSEWLCG
-535 MLGAENIAAYESIF
+535 MLGEKNRDAYRSIF

-595 RIEAYRNISSEVE
+595 RLEAYRKISSETE
-608 SLMEKLPSS
+608 ALMAQLPSS

-635 MSRMVLSGQQNRW
+635 MSRMVLSGQKNRW
-648 YVLQGRA
+648 YALQRRTA
-655 AAISAADE
+655 ATAAADE
-663 AVNCYDSLRVI
+663 AIRCHDSLRVI
-674 TDGYNALLDGKWNHV
+674 TEGYNSLLDGKWNHV

-704 VLRTPDLA
+704 VLREVKLSPA
-712 ETPVLGV
+712 PELGV
-719 MAENEGSLNGVSS
+719 MVENEGSLNGVSS
-732 YHLLPAFNKFLKC
+732 YHLLPAFN
-745 SYYIDI
+745 SYFRCAYFIDI
-751 FNKGKG
+751 FNRGKG
-757 QLSWSASAD
+757 QLSWAAETDKEWILLSRTSGKTAD
-766 SEWVILSK
+766 E
-774 SSGDTSFGDRIEV
+774 DRIMV
-787 SVDWTKV
+787 SVDWNNV
-794 PVGDR
+794 PVGDK
-799 IAGTVTVK
+799 IAGTVTIK
-807 DASGASENV
+807 DGSGVQENV

-823 SSPTC
+823 SSPTRE
-828 DELKGIYV
+828 DLNGIYV

-852 TENDD
+852 RENDA
-857 IKIIDIPNLGIENA
+857 IKIIDIPNLGIENK

-886 RDKVPC
+886 KEDVPC

-904 VDVYTYVLPTFVIT
+904 VDVYTYVLPTFVLSA
-918 PDREYSGHEA
+918 DRGYSGHEA

-972 LHLNEPGKHTV
+972 LHINEPGKHSV

-998 IDFGGLKRSYTGPQP
+998 LDFGGLKRSYLGPEP
-1013 TLSR
+1013 TLVK

>member
-1 MQNGLFHF
+1 MWNSFLMNK
-9 SRLGIAQASLA
+9 
-20 LRSAYRKGLYINIK
+20 Y
-34 KGAVLLAALL
+34 GAVVLAALL
-44 MSCLSIPAY
+44 CLAAAFPLRA
-53 SQVVLSQASSGRNVF
+53 QVSLSETSSGRNVF
-68 PLSSDS
+68 PLSTKTC
-74 SAAIVYEASTEASVV
+74 AAIMYDATSEPSVV
-89 ATAAELLASD
+89 GTAVGLLASD
-99 VAKVTG
+99 IEKVTG
-105 KSPRIFSDGASSL
+105 KCPSVSGNGSVTA
-118 SCRYAVIAGTLGQSP
+118 SCRYAVIAGTLGHSSL
-133 MIDRLVENGKID
+133 IDELVRDGKID
-145 VSQINGG
+145 VSSISGD

-161 DAPFRG
+161 EAPLKG
-167 VRKALVVVGSDRRG
+167 VRRALVVVGSDRRG
-181 TAYGLLSISRTIGVS
+181 TAYGLLSLSRAIGVS
-196 PWYWWLDAPV
+196 PWYWWMDAPV
-206 RKSSKIYLT
+206 EHRNSIYLS
-215 VNDFDSRT
+215 VNAYDADT

-255 GPKTYDKVCELLL
+255 GPKTYEKVCELLL

-288 IPQNKEVADKYGIII
+288 IPQNKEIADRYGIII

-318 WRKEYGEWNYR
+318 WHKDRYGDWNYN
-329 TNAAKIDSVL
+329 TNSERIDSVL
-339 KARVVEASPYE
+339 NARVVETSPYE
-350 NVYVL
+350 NAYVI

-360 HDRAMNGVES
+360 HDRAMSGAES
-370 MASRKATV
+370 LDSRKATV
-378 QSALMN
+378 QRALLN
-384 QRGILADVTGKPADE
+384 QRKILSDVLGKDASE
-399 IPQVFTPYKEVLDVY
+399 IPQFFTPYKEVLDVY
-414 NQGLV
+414 NQGLE

-441 PKERMRSGRSGVYYH
+441 PKEQLRSGRSGVYYH

-500 KSCEIA
+500 KSCEFA

-520 NYQRAAKYRAEWLGT
+520 SYERAASYRSEWICG
-535 MLGAENIAAYESIF
+535 MLGEKNRDAYRSIF

-559 KPEFMGWGYQWTTDR
+559 KPEFMGWGYQWTTDK

-595 RIEAYRNISSEVE
+595 RLEAYRKISSETE
-608 SLMEKLPSS
+608 ALMAQLPSS

-635 MSRMVLSGQQNRW
+635 MSRMVLSGQKNRW
-648 YVLQGRA
+648 YALQRRTA
-655 AAISAADE
+655 ATAAADE
-663 AVNCYDSLRVI
+663 AIRCHDSLRVI
-674 TDGYNALLDGKWNHV
+674 TEGYNSLLDGKWNHV

-704 VLRTPDLA
+704 VLREVKLSPA
-712 ETPVLGV
+712 PELGV
-719 MAENEGSLNGVSS
+719 MVENEGSLNGVSS
-732 YHLLPAFNKFLKC
+732 YHLLPAFNGYFRC
-745 SYYIDI
+745 AYFIDI
-751 FNKGKG
+751 FNRGKG
-757 QLSWSASAD
+757 QLSWTAETDKEWILLSRTSGKTAD
-766 SEWVILSK
+766 E
-774 SSGDTSFGDRIEV
+774 DRIMV
-787 SVDWTKV
+787 SVDWNNV
-794 PVGDR
+794 PVGDK
-799 IAGTVTVK
+799 IAGTVTIK
-807 DASGASENV
+807 DGSGVQENV

-823 SSPTC
+823 SYPTRE
-828 DELKGIYV
+828 DLNGIYV

-852 TENDD
+852 RENDA
-857 IKIIDIPNLGIENA
+857 IRIIDIPNLGIENK

-886 RDKVPC
+886 NGDVPC

-904 VDVYTYVLPTFVIT
+904 VDVYTYVLPTFVLSA
-918 PDREYSGHEA
+918 DRGYSGHEA
-928 TNVETQYGVCIDDGP
+928 TNIETQYGVCIDDGP

-972 LHLNEPGKHTV
+972 LHINEPGRHSI

-998 IDFGGLKRSYTGPQP
+998 LDFGGLKRSYLGPEP
-1013 TLSR
+1013 TMVK

>member
-1 MQNGLFHF
+1 MWNSFLMNKN
-9 SRLGIAQASLA
+9 R
-20 LRSAYRKGLYINIK
+20 
-34 KGAVLLAALL
+34 AVVLAALL
-44 MSCLSIPAY
+44 CLAAAFPLRA
-53 SQVVLSQASSGRNVF
+53 QVSLSETSSGKNVF
-68 PLSSDS
+68 PLSTKTC
-74 SAAIVYEASTEASVV
+74 AAIMYDATSEPSVV
-89 ATAAELLASD
+89 GTAVGLLASD
-99 VAKVTG
+99 IEKVTG
-105 KSPRIFSDGASSL
+105 RVPSVSGNGSVPA
-118 SCRYAVIAGTLGQSP
+118 SCRYAVIAGTLGHSSL
-133 MIDRLVENGKID
+133 IDELVRDRKID
-145 VSQINGG
+145 VSSISGE
-152 WERYAVRLV
+152 WECYAVRLV
-161 DAPFRG
+161 EAPLKG
-167 VRKALVVVGSDRRG
+167 VRRALVVVGSDRRG
-181 TAYGLLSISRTIGVS
+181 TAYGLLSLSRAIGVS
-196 PWYWWLDAPV
+196 PWYWWMDAPV
-206 RKSSKIYLT
+206 EHRNSIYLL
-215 VNDFDSRT
+215 VNAYDAAT

-255 GPKTYDKVCELLL
+255 GPKTYEKVCELLL

-288 IPQNKEVADKYGIII
+288 IPQNKEIADRYGIII

-318 WRKEYGEWNYR
+318 WHKDRYGDWNYN
-329 TNAAKIDSVL
+329 TNSERIDSVL
-339 KARVVEASPYE
+339 NARVVETSPYE
-350 NVYVL
+350 NAYVI

-360 HDRAMNGVES
+360 HDRAMSGAENLD
-370 MASRKATV
+370 SRKSTV
-378 QSALMN
+378 QRALLN
-384 QRGILADVTGKPADE
+384 QRKILSDVLGKDASE
-399 IPQVFTPYKEVLDVY
+399 IPQFFTPYKEVLDVY
-414 NQGLV
+414 NQGLE

-441 PKERMRSGRSGVYYH
+441 PKEQLRSGRSGVYYH

-500 KSCEIA
+500 KSCEFA

-520 NYQRAAKYRAEWLGT
+520 SYERAASYRSEWLCG
-535 MLGAENIAAYESIF
+535 MLGEKNRDAYRSIF

-559 KPEFMGWGYQWTTDR
+559 KPEFMGWGYQWTTDK

-595 RIEAYRNISSEVE
+595 RLEAYRKISSETE
-608 SLMEKLPSS
+608 ALMAQLPLS

-635 MSRMVLSGQQNRW
+635 MSRMVLSGQKNRW
-648 YVLQGRA
+648 YALQRRTA
-655 AAISAADE
+655 ATAAADE
-663 AVNCYDSLRVI
+663 AVRCHDSLRVI
-674 TDGYNALLDGKWNHV
+674 TEGYNSLLGGKWNHV

-704 VLRTPDLA
+704 VLREVKLSPA
-712 ETPVLGV
+712 PELGV
-719 MAENEGSLNGVSS
+719 MVENEGSLNGVSS
-732 YHLLPAFNKFLKC
+732 YHLLPAFNGYFRC
-745 SYYIDI
+745 AYFIDI
-751 FNKGKG
+751 FNRGKG
-757 QLSWSASAD
+757 QLSWTAETDKEWILLSRTSGKTAD
-766 SEWVILSK
+766 E
-774 SSGDTSFGDRIEV
+774 DRIMV
-787 SVDWTKV
+787 SVDWNNV
-794 PVGDR
+794 PVGDK
-799 IAGTVTVK
+799 IAGTVTIK
-807 DASGASENV
+807 DGSGVQENV

-823 SSPTC
+823 SYPTRE
-828 DELKGIYV
+828 DLNGIYV

-852 TENDD
+852 RENDA
-857 IKIIDIPNLGIENA
+857 IRIIDIPNLGIENK

-886 RDKVPC
+886 NGDVPC

-904 VDVYTYVLPTFVIT
+904 VDVYTYVLPTFVLSA
-918 PDREYSGHEA
+918 DRGYSGHEA
-928 TNVETQYGVCIDDGP
+928 TNIETQYGVCIDDGP

-972 LHLNEPGKHTV
+972 LHINEPGRHSI

-998 IDFGGLKRSYTGPQP
+998 LDFGGLKRSYLGPEP
-1013 TLSR
+1013 TMVK

>member
-1 MQNGLFHF
+1 MWNSFLVNKN
-9 SRLGIAQASLA
+9 R
-20 LRSAYRKGLYINIK
+20 
-34 KGAVLLAALL
+34 AVVLAALL
-44 MSCLSIPAY
+44 CLVAAFPLRA
-53 SQVVLSQASSGRNVF
+53 QVSLSETTSGRDVF
-68 PLSSDS
+68 PLSAKTC
-74 SAAIVYEASTEASVV
+74 AAIMYDAVSEPSVV
-89 ATAAELLASD
+89 GTAVGLLASD
-99 VAKVTG
+99 IEKVTG
-105 KSPRIFSDGASSL
+105 RVPSVSGNGSVPA
-118 SCRYAVIAGTLGQSP
+118 SCRYAVIAGTLGPSSL
-133 MIDRLVENGKID
+133 IDALVRDRKID
-145 VSQINGG
+145 VSSISGD

-161 DAPFRG
+161 EAPLKG
-167 VRKALVVVGSDRRG
+167 VRRALVVVGSDRRG
-181 TAYGLLSISRTIGVS
+181 TAYGLLSLSRAIGVN
-196 PWYWWLDAPV
+196 PWYWWMDAPV
-206 RKSSKIYLT
+206 EHRNSIYLS
-215 VNDFDSRT
+215 VNAYDAAT

-255 GPKTYDKVCELLL
+255 GPKTYEKVCELLL

-288 IPQNKEVADKYGIII
+288 ISQNKEIADGYGIII

-318 WRKEYGEWNYR
+318 WQKDRYGDWNYN
-329 TNAAKIDSVL
+329 TNSERIDSVL
-339 KARVVEASPYE
+339 NARVVETSPYE
-350 NVYVL
+350 NAYVI

-360 HDRAMNGVES
+360 HDRAMSGGES
-370 MASRKATV
+370 LDSRKATV
-378 QSALMN
+378 QRALLN
-384 QRGILADVTGKPADE
+384 QRKILSDVLGKDASE
-399 IPQVFTPYKEVLDVY
+399 IPQFFTPYKEVLDVY
-414 NQGLV
+414 NQGLE

-441 PKERMRSGRSGVYYH
+441 PKEQLRSGRSGVYYH

-500 KSCEIA
+500 KSCEFA

-520 NYQRAAKYRAEWLGT
+520 SYERAASYRSEWLCG
-535 MLGAENIAAYESIF
+535 MLGGKNRDTYRSIF

-595 RIEAYRNISSEVE
+595 RLEAYRKISSETE
-608 SLMEKLPSS
+608 ALMAQLPSS

-635 MSRMVLSGQQNRW
+635 MSRMVLSGQKNRW
-648 YVLQGRA
+648 YALQRRSA
-655 AAISAADE
+655 ATAAADE
-663 AVNCYDSLRVI
+663 AIRCHDSLRVI
-674 TDGYNALLDGKWNHV
+674 TEGYNSLLDGKWNHV

-704 VLRTPDLA
+704 VLREVKLS
-712 ETPVLGV
+712 ETPELGV
-719 MAENEGSLNGVSS
+719 MVENEGSLNGVSS
-732 YHLLPAFNKFLKC
+732 YHLLPAFNNYLRCAYF
-745 SYYIDI
+745 IDV
-751 FNKGKG
+751 FNKGRG
-757 QLSWSASAD
+757 QLSWTAETDNEWILLSRTSGKTAD
-766 SEWVILSK
+766 E
-774 SSGDTSFGDRIEV
+774 DRIMV
-787 SVDWTKV
+787 SVDWNNV
-794 PVGDR
+794 PVGDK
-799 IAGTVTVK
+799 IAGIVTIK
-807 DASGASENV
+807 DGSGVQENV

-823 SSPTC
+823 SSPTRE
-828 DELKGIYV
+828 DLNGIYV

-852 TENDD
+852 RENDA
-857 IKIIDIPNLGIENA
+857 IKIIDIPNLGIENK

-886 RDKVPC
+886 KGDVPC

-904 VDVYTYVLPTFVIT
+904 VDVYTYVLPTFVLSA
-918 PDREYSGHEA
+918 DRGYSGHEA

-972 LHLNEPGKHTV
+972 LHINEPGKHSV

-998 IDFGGLKRSYTGPQP
+998 LDFGGLKRSYLGPEP
-1013 TLSR
+1013 TLVK